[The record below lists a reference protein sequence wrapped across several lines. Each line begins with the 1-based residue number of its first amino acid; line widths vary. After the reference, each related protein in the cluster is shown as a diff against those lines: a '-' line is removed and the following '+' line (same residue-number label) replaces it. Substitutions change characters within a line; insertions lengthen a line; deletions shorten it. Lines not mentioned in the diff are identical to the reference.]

1 MVLMSKM
8 LKLFGFVLLGGC
20 FCIFGARAQDA
31 SYEPVLPDG
40 DQNITSGIYYDTVSP
55 DPSNKTHEG
64 NISVSGEGD
73 LNIFAE
79 QAADKYDSSYTL
91 NGQLTVGSDEVIESQ
106 SNGIVSIINMS
117 TGKFDFTMNGGAVLV
132 QNGGNL
138 YFGNRNG
145 GTNGGTMNVSGVPS
159 FYVQGNNSV
168 LTFSGVTVGGDNNGD
183 NKLESINISNMG
195 TLNLTNT
202 EINGGDSLKA
212 VNVLT
217 AGTLSLEDSLLQGD
231 SFNLTVQDSGTVELD
246 NSTLSINNA
255 AAKTEGDDNSG
266 AAIVFDNGNLTL
278 KNGSKLEMTSGVDT
292 GVISGAFSF
301 TDSNVDISGSST
313 LSKGNSGDMLFSGG
327 SLNLG
332 TPGDTGDISK
342 ISHSGLTGS
351 IRLSN
356 VGNATL
362 SGKSSI
368 ERTGAGGDIVVNS
381 TGLVMKDEASLNVS
395 TEGGNVVFSSA
406 VAQLSDKA
414 SIKVA
419 ENSNEVKIE
428 NNSNVTMAGES
439 SMSANHVYVSNGSSL
454 ELTGSAKIMAPGG
467 ASVSDS
473 EGVKV
478 VASSVI
484 MSEKAR
490 IEGDV
495 SLENGGFL
503 GMSGNAEIE
512 GDLNT
517 KSTTGY
523 STISIGSTSGGSSV
537 VAINGSVDISQSV
550 LSILNGNTLRLGA
563 GSNNSFKNGS
573 YLSLGTGKLDL
584 NGGNLTMSGDSTLTL
599 RIASESEYGQILNAG
614 KIDIK
619 PGAGLDVSIDK
630 NVVSKGQTK
639 AFQILSGTVEGDWVN
654 LNRRYKFEYDT
665 DKQDGWYNV
674 TQVADAGD
682 IVIMDG
688 GTENNANTAN
698 AWLEGNNFANGSEAA
713 KVYDELDYLSQYG
726 QGSEY
731 VDALT
736 ALAPDA
742 APLVRSLTTENS
754 NQIFST
760 VQNRLEGGSSLRMKP
775 GRAGRYARGLASG
788 DMYREDAIWVQ
799 GLYNHSELSDTKE
812 AKGFEI
818 DSYGG
823 AIGLDNY
830 VTDSLKLGI
839 GYAYTHGDIS
849 GFLRDTDVDTHTGF
863 VYGEFKPNRW
873 FLNAIA
879 SYSFASYDEE
889 KRVST
894 FKVKGDYD
902 VNAFGAQVMT
912 GYKMG
917 YVTPELGVRYLNVK
931 QDAYEDSIG
940 QRVDAVSNDVL
951 TGVFGIRIKQDFFPN
966 RGFSIRPEVH
976 VAATYDF
983 VQDDAVSVVSLPNG
997 SVYQIEGE
1005 NLDKFGLEA
1014 GAGLT
1019 LDVGNRLE
1027 MAVSY
1032 EGKFRKDYTD
1042 HSGLVNMKFK
1052 F

>member
-8 LKLFGFVLLGGC
+8 LKSFGFVLFGWC

-40 DQNITSGIYYDTVSP
+40 DQDITSGIYYDTVSQ
-55 DPSNKTHEG
+55 DSTSKTHTG

-73 LNIFAE
+73 LNIFTE
-79 QAADKYDSSYTL
+79 QAADSYDASYTL
-91 NGQLTVGSDEVIESQ
+91 NGQLTVGSGEAVESQ
-106 SNGIVSIINMS
+106 VNGIVSIINMS
-117 TGKFDFTMNGGAVLV
+117 TGKFDFTMNDGAVLV

-138 YFGNRNG
+138 YFGNNK
-145 GTNGGTMNVSGVPS
+145 GGTMNVLGVPS
-159 FYVQGNNSV
+159 FYVQGDKSV
-168 LTFSGVTVGGDNNGD
+168 LAFSGVAVGGD
-183 NKLESINISNMG
+183 NKLESISVGNMG
-195 TLNLTNT
+195 TVNLANGTA
-202 EINGGDSLKA
+202 INGSDGLKA

-217 AGTLSLEDSLLQGD
+217 GGKLSLKDSSLQGD
-231 SFNLTVQDSGTVELD
+231 SFNLTVQDYGTVELD

-255 AAKTEGDDNSG
+255 AASAGDAENPE
-266 AAIVFDNGNLTL
+266 AAIVFDNAALTL
-278 KNGSKLEMTSGVDT
+278 KNSSKLEMKSSDNTVA
-292 GVISGAFSF
+292 SGAFSF
-301 TDSNVDISGSST
+301 TDSDVDVSGSST

-332 TPGDTGDISK
+332 TSGDTGDISK
-342 ISHSGLTGS
+342 ISHSGSTGS

-368 ERTGAGGDIVVNS
+368 ERTGTGGDIVVNS

-395 TEGGNVVFSSA
+395 TASGKVVFSSA

-414 SIKVA
+414 SIQA
-419 ENSNEVKIE
+419 TGDSNEVVIE
-428 NNSNVTMAGES
+428 NNSNVTMADES
-439 SMSANHVYVSNGSSL
+439 SMSADHVYVSNGGSL
-454 ELTGSAKIMAPGG
+454 ELTGSAKITAPGD

-484 MSEKAR
+484 MSENAS

-503 GMSGNAEIE
+503 GMSGNAKID

-523 STISIGSTSGGSSV
+523 STISIGSTSGGSSDV
-537 VAINGSVDISQSV
+537 TINGSIDISQSV

-639 AFQILSGTVEGDWVN
+639 AFQILSGTVDGDWVN
-654 LNRRYKFEYDT
+654 LNRRYKFDHLGGG
-665 DKQDGWYNV
+665 KYNV

>member
-1 MVLMSKM
+1 
-8 LKLFGFVLLGGC
+8 
-20 FCIFGARAQDA
+20 
-31 SYEPVLPDG
+31 
-40 DQNITSGIYYDTVSP
+40 
-55 DPSNKTHEG
+55 
-64 NISVSGEGD
+64 
-73 LNIFAE
+73 
-79 QAADKYDSSYTL
+79 
-91 NGQLTVGSDEVIESQ
+91 
-106 SNGIVSIINMS
+106 MS
-117 TGKFDFTMNGGAVLV
+117 TGKFDFTMNDGAVLV

-138 YFGNRNG
+138 YFGNNK
-145 GTNGGTMNVSGVPS
+145 GGTMNVLGVPS
-159 FYVQGNNSV
+159 FYVQGDKSV
-168 LTFSGVTVGGDNNGD
+168 LAFSGVAVGGD
-183 NKLESINISNMG
+183 NKLESISVGNMG
-195 TLNLTNT
+195 TVNLANGTA
-202 EINGGDSLKA
+202 INGSDGLKA

-217 AGTLSLEDSLLQGD
+217 GGKLSLKDSSLQGD
-231 SFNLTVQDSGTVELD
+231 SFNLTVQDYGTVELD

-255 AAKTEGDDNSG
+255 AASAGDAENPG
-266 AAIVFDNGNLTL
+266 AAIVFDNAALTL
-278 KNGSKLEMTSGVDT
+278 KNSSKLEMKSSDNTVA
-292 GVISGAFSF
+292 SGAFSF
-301 TDSNVDISGSST
+301 TDSDVDVSGSST

-332 TPGDTGDISK
+332 TSGDTGDISK
-342 ISHSGLTGS
+342 ISHSGSTGS

-368 ERTGAGGDIVVNS
+368 ERTGTGGDIVVNS

-395 TEGGNVVFSSA
+395 TASGKVVFSSA

-414 SIKVA
+414 SIQA
-419 ENSNEVKIE
+419 TGDSNEVVIE
-428 NNSNVTMAGES
+428 NNSNVTMADES
-439 SMSANHVYVSNGSSL
+439 SMSADHVYVSNGGSL
-454 ELTGSAKIMAPGG
+454 ELTGSAKITAPGD

-484 MSEKAR
+484 MSENAS

-503 GMSGNAEIE
+503 GMSGNAKID

-523 STISIGSTSGGSSV
+523 STISIGSTSGGSSDV
-537 VAINGSVDISQSV
+537 TINGSIDISQSV

-665 DKQDGWYNV
+665 DKQNGWYNV

-698 AWLEGNNFANGSEAA
+698 AWLEGNSFANGSEAA

-754 NQIFST
+754 NQIFNT

-889 KRVST
+889 KKVST

-940 QRVDAVSNDVL
+940 QRVDTVSNDVL

>member
-8 LKLFGFVLLGGC
+8 LKSFGFVLFGWC

-31 SYEPVLPDG
+31 SYEPVLPNG
-40 DQNITSGIYYDTVSP
+40 DQDITSGIYYDTVSQ
-55 DPSNKTHEG
+55 DSTSKTHTG

-73 LNIFAE
+73 LNIFTE
-79 QAADKYDSSYTL
+79 QAADSYDASYTL
-91 NGQLTVGSDEVIESQ
+91 NGQLTVGSGEAVESQ
-106 SNGIVSIINMS
+106 VNGIVSIINTS
-117 TGKFDFTMNGGAVLV
+117 TGKFDFTMNDGAVLV

-138 YFGNRNG
+138 YFGNNK
-145 GTNGGTMNVSGVPS
+145 GGTMNVLGVPS
-159 FYVQGNNSV
+159 FYVQGDKSV
-168 LTFSGVTVGGDNNGD
+168 LAFSGVAVGGD
-183 NKLESINISNMG
+183 NKLESISVGNMG
-195 TLNLTNT
+195 TVNLANGTA
-202 EINGGDSLKA
+202 INGGDGLKA

-217 AGTLSLEDSLLQGD
+217 GGKLSLKDSSLQGD
-231 SFNLTVQDSGTVELD
+231 SFNLTVQDYGTVELD

-255 AAKTEGDDNSG
+255 AASAGDAENPG
-266 AAIVFDNGNLTL
+266 AAIVFDNAALTL
-278 KNGSKLEMTSGVDT
+278 KNSSKLEMKSSDNTVA
-292 GVISGAFSF
+292 SGAFSF
-301 TDSNVDISGSST
+301 TDSDVDVSGSST

-332 TPGDTGDISK
+332 TSGDTGDISK
-342 ISHSGLTGS
+342 ISHSGSTGS

-368 ERTGAGGDIVVNS
+368 ERTGTGGDIVVNS
-381 TGLVMKDEASLNVS
+381 TGLEMTDEASLNVS
-395 TEGGNVVFSSA
+395 TTNGKVVFSGA
-406 VAQLSDKA
+406 VAQLSDSA
-414 SIKVA
+414 SIKA
-419 ENSNEVKIE
+419 TGNSNEVVIE
-428 NNSNVTMAGES
+428 NNSNVTMKNGA
-439 SMSANHVYVSNGSSL
+439 SMSADHVYISNGGSL
-454 ELTGSAKIMAPGG
+454 ELTDTATVTAPGV
-467 ASVSDS
+467 ASAPDS

-478 VASSVI
+478 VGSNVI
-484 MSEKAR
+484 MSGTSA
-490 IEGDV
+490 IDGDV
-495 SLENGGFL
+495 SLENSSFL
-503 GMSGNAEIE
+503 GMSGNARID

-523 STISIGSTSGGSSV
+523 STISIGSTNGGLSNVS
-537 VAINGSVDISQSV
+537 IDGSIDISQSV
-550 LSILNGNTLRLGA
+550 LSILNGNTLTLGS

-584 NGGNLTMSGDSTLTL
+584 NGGDLTMSGDSTLTL
-599 RIASESEYGQILNAG
+599 RIASTSEYGQILNAG
-614 KIDIK
+614 TIDIK
-619 PGAGLDVSIDK
+619 QGAGLDVSIDK
-630 NVVSKGQTK
+630 NVVSKGQTEE
-639 AFQILSGTVEGDWVN
+639 FQILSGNVTGDWVN
-654 LNRRYKFEYDT
+654 LNRRYEFDHLGGGKYA
-665 DKQDGWYNV
+665 V

-688 GTENNANTAN
+688 GTQNNANTAN
-698 AWLEGNNFANGSEAA
+698 AWLEGNSFANGSEAA
-713 KVYDELDYLSQYG
+713 KIYDELDYLSQYG

-731 VDALT
+731 IDALT

-754 NQIFST
+754 NQIFNA
-760 VQNRLEGGSSLRMKP
+760 VQNRLEGGSSLKMKP

>member
-8 LKLFGFVLLGGC
+8 LKSFGFVLFLWC

-40 DQNITSGIYYDTVSP
+40 DQDITSGIYYDTVSQ
-55 DPSNKTHEG
+55 DSTSKTHTG

-73 LNIFAE
+73 LNIFTE
-79 QAADKYDSSYTL
+79 QAADSYDASYTL
-91 NGQLTVGSDEVIESQ
+91 NGQLTVGSGEAVESQ
-106 SNGIVSIINMS
+106 VNGIVSIINMS
-117 TGKFDFTMNGGAVLV
+117 TGKFDFTMNDGAVLV

-138 YFGNRNG
+138 YFGNNK
-145 GTNGGTMNVSGVPS
+145 GGTMNVLGVPS
-159 FYVQGNNSV
+159 FYVQGDKSV
-168 LTFSGVTVGGDNNGD
+168 LAFSGVAVGGD
-183 NKLESINISNMG
+183 NKLESISVGNMG
-195 TLNLTNT
+195 TVNLANGTA
-202 EINGGDSLKA
+202 INGSDGLKA

-217 AGTLSLEDSLLQGD
+217 GGKLSLKDSSLQGD
-231 SFNLTVQDSGTVELD
+231 SFNLTVQDYGTVELD

-255 AAKTEGDDNSG
+255 AASAGDAENPG
-266 AAIVFDNGNLTL
+266 AAIVFDNAALTL
-278 KNGSKLEMTSGVDT
+278 KNSSKLEMKSSDNTVA
-292 GVISGAFSF
+292 SGAFSF
-301 TDSNVDISGSST
+301 TDSDVDVSGSST

-332 TPGDTGDISK
+332 TSGDTGDISK
-342 ISHSGLTGS
+342 ISHSGSTGS

-368 ERTGAGGDIVVNS
+368 EKTGTGGDIVVNS

-395 TEGGNVVFSSA
+395 TASGKVVFSSA

-414 SIKVA
+414 SIQA
-419 ENSNEVKIE
+419 TGDSNEVVIE
-428 NNSNVTMAGES
+428 NNSNVTMADES
-439 SMSANHVYVSNGSSL
+439 SMSADHVYVSNGGSL
-454 ELTGSAKIMAPGG
+454 ELTGSAKITAPGD

-484 MSEKAR
+484 MSENAS

-503 GMSGNAEIE
+503 GMSGNAKID

-523 STISIGSTSGGSSV
+523 STISIGSTSGGSSDV
-537 VAINGSVDISQSV
+537 TINGSIDISQSV

-639 AFQILSGTVEGDWVN
+639 AFQILSGTVDGDWVN
-654 LNRRYKFEYDT
+654 LNRRYKFDHLGGG
-665 DKQDGWYNV
+665 KYNV

-698 AWLEGNNFANGSEAA
+698 AWLEGNSFANGSEAA

-754 NQIFST
+754 NQIFNT

>member
-8 LKLFGFVLLGGC
+8 LKSFGFVLFGWC

-40 DQNITSGIYYDTVSP
+40 DQDITSGIYYDTVSQ
-55 DPSNKTHEG
+55 DSTSKTHTG

-73 LNIFAE
+73 LNIFTE
-79 QAADKYDSSYTL
+79 QAADSYDASYTL
-91 NGQLTVGSDEVIESQ
+91 NGQLTVGSGEAVESQ
-106 SNGIVSIINMS
+106 VNGIVSIINMS
-117 TGKFDFTMNGGAVLV
+117 TGKFDFTMNDGAVLV

-138 YFGNRNG
+138 YFGNNK
-145 GTNGGTMNVSGVPS
+145 GGTMNVLGVPS
-159 FYVQGNNSV
+159 FYVQGDKSV
-168 LTFSGVTVGGDNNGD
+168 LAFSGVAVGGD
-183 NKLESINISNMG
+183 NKLESISVGNMG
-195 TLNLTNT
+195 TVNLANGTA
-202 EINGGDSLKA
+202 INGSDGLKA

-217 AGTLSLEDSLLQGD
+217 GGKLSLKDSSLQGD
-231 SFNLTVQDSGTVELD
+231 SFNLTVQDYGTVELD

-255 AAKTEGDDNSG
+255 AASAGDAENPG
-266 AAIVFDNGNLTL
+266 AAIVFDNAALTL
-278 KNGSKLEMTSGVDT
+278 KNSSKLEMKSSDNTVA
-292 GVISGAFSF
+292 SGAFSF
-301 TDSNVDISGSST
+301 TDSDVDVSGSST

-332 TPGDTGDISK
+332 TSGDTGDISK
-342 ISHSGLTGS
+342 ISHSGSTGS

-368 ERTGAGGDIVVNS
+368 ERTGTGGDIVVNS

-395 TEGGNVVFSSA
+395 TASGKVVFSSA

-414 SIKVA
+414 SIQ
-419 ENSNEVKIE
+419 ETGDSNEVVIE
-428 NNSNVTMAGES
+428 NNSNVTMADES
-439 SMSANHVYVSNGSSL
+439 SMSADHVYVSNGGSL
-454 ELTGSAKIMAPGG
+454 ELTGSAKITAPGD

-484 MSEKAR
+484 MSENAS

-503 GMSGNAEIE
+503 GMSGNAKID

-523 STISIGSTSGGSSV
+523 STISIGSTSGGSSDV
-537 VAINGSVDISQSV
+537 TINGSIDISQSV

-639 AFQILSGTVEGDWVN
+639 AFQILSGTVDGDWVN
-654 LNRRYKFEYDT
+654 LNRRYKFDHLGGG
-665 DKQDGWYNV
+665 KYNV

-688 GTENNANTAN
+688 GMENNANTAN
-698 AWLEGNNFANGSEAA
+698 AWLEGNSFANGSEAA

-754 NQIFST
+754 NQIFNT

>member
-8 LKLFGFVLLGGC
+8 LKSFGFVLFGWC

-31 SYEPVLPDG
+31 SYEPVLPNG
-40 DQNITSGIYYDTVSP
+40 DQDITSGIYYDTVSQ
-55 DPSNKTHEG
+55 DSTSKTHTG

-73 LNIFAE
+73 LNIFTE
-79 QAADKYDSSYTL
+79 QAADSYDASYTL
-91 NGQLTVGSDEVIESQ
+91 NGQLTVGSGEAVESQ
-106 SNGIVSIINMS
+106 VNGIVSIINTS
-117 TGKFDFTMNGGAVLV
+117 TGKFDFTMNDGAVLV

-138 YFGNRNG
+138 YFGNNK
-145 GTNGGTMNVSGVPS
+145 GGTMNVLGVPS
-159 FYVQGNNSV
+159 FYVQGDKSV
-168 LTFSGVTVGGDNNGD
+168 LAFSGVAVGGD
-183 NKLESINISNMG
+183 NKLESISVGNMG
-195 TLNLTNT
+195 TVNLANGTA
-202 EINGGDSLKA
+202 INGGDGLKA

-217 AGTLSLEDSLLQGD
+217 GGKLSLKDSSLQGD
-231 SFNLTVQDSGTVELD
+231 SFNLTVQDYGTVELD

-255 AAKTEGDDNSG
+255 AASAGDAENPG
-266 AAIVFDNGNLTL
+266 AAIVFDNAALTL
-278 KNGSKLEMTSGVDT
+278 KNSSKLEMKSSDNTVA
-292 GVISGAFSF
+292 SGAFSF
-301 TDSNVDISGSST
+301 TDSDVAVSGSST
-313 LSKGNSGDMLFSGG
+313 LSKENSGDMLFSGG

-332 TPGDTGDISK
+332 TLGDTGDESK
-342 ISHSGLTGS
+342 ISHSGSTGS

-356 VGNATL
+356 VGKATM

-368 ERTGAGGDIVVNS
+368 ERTGTGGDIVVNS
-381 TGLVMKDEASLNVS
+381 TGLEMTDEASLNVS
-395 TEGGNVVFSSA
+395 TTNGKVVFSGA
-406 VAQLSDKA
+406 VAQLSDSA
-414 SIKVA
+414 SIKA
-419 ENSNEVKIE
+419 TGNSNEVVIE
-428 NNSNVTMAGES
+428 NNSNVTMKNGA
-439 SMSANHVYVSNGSSL
+439 SMSADHVYISNGGSL
-454 ELTGSAKIMAPGG
+454 ELTDTATVTAPGV
-467 ASVSDS
+467 ASAPDS

-478 VASSVI
+478 VGSNVI
-484 MSEKAR
+484 MSGTSA
-490 IEGDV
+490 IDGDV
-495 SLENGGFL
+495 SLENSSFL
-503 GMSGNAEIE
+503 GMSGNARID

-523 STISIGSTSGGSSV
+523 STISIGSTNGGLSNVS
-537 VAINGSVDISQSV
+537 IDGSIDISQSV
-550 LSILNGNTLRLGA
+550 LSILNGNTLTLGS

-584 NGGNLTMSGDSTLTL
+584 NGGDLTMSGDSTLTL
-599 RIASESEYGQILNAG
+599 RIASTSEYGQILNAG
-614 KIDIK
+614 TIDIK
-619 PGAGLDVSIDK
+619 QGAGLDVSIDK
-630 NVVSKGQTK
+630 NVVSKGQTEE
-639 AFQILSGTVEGDWVN
+639 FQILSGNVTGDWVN
-654 LNRRYKFEYDT
+654 LNRRYEFDHLGGGKYA
-665 DKQDGWYNV
+665 V

-688 GTENNANTAN
+688 GTQNNANTAN
-698 AWLEGNNFANGSEAA
+698 AWLEGNSFANGSEAA
-713 KVYDELDYLSQYG
+713 KIYDELDYLSQYG

-731 VDALT
+731 IDALT

-754 NQIFST
+754 NQIFNA
-760 VQNRLEGGSSLRMKP
+760 VQNRLEGGSSLKMKP

-823 AIGLDNY
+823 AIGIDNY

-873 FLNAIA
+873 FLNAVA
-879 SYSFASYDEE
+879 SYSFAGYDEE
-889 KRVST
+889 KRVSA
-894 FKVKGDYD
+894 FKVKGNYD

-917 YVTPELGVRYLNVK
+917 YVTPELGVRYLNIK

-951 TGVFGIRIKQDFFPN
+951 TGVFGLRIKQDFFPN

-997 SVYQIEGE
+997 SVYQIKGE
-1005 NLDKFGLEA
+1005 TLDKFGLEA

>member
-55 DPSNKTHEG
+55 DVSNKTHEG
-64 NISVSGEGD
+64 NISVSDEGD

-79 QAADKYDSSYTL
+79 QAADSYDSSYTL

-145 GTNGGTMNVSGVPS
+145 GTMNVSGVPS
-159 FYVQGNNSV
+159 FYVQGDKSV
-168 LTFSGVTVGGDNNGD
+168 LAFSGVAVGGD
-183 NKLESINISNMG
+183 NKLESINVSNMG

-255 AAKTEGDDNSG
+255 AASAGDAENPG
-266 AAIVFDNGNLTL
+266 AAIVFDNAALTL
-278 KNGSKLEMTSGVDT
+278 KNSSKLEMKSSDNTVA
-292 GVISGAFSF
+292 SGAFSF
-301 TDSNVDISGSST
+301 TDSDVDVSGSST

-342 ISHSGLTGS
+342 ISHSGSTGS

-368 ERTGAGGDIVVNS
+368 ERTGTGGDIVVNS

-395 TEGGNVVFSSA
+395 TASGKVVFSSA

-414 SIKVA
+414 SIQA
-419 ENSNEVKIE
+419 TGDSNEVVIE
-428 NNSNVTMAGES
+428 NNSNVTMADES
-439 SMSANHVYVSNGSSL
+439 SMSADHVYVSNGGSL
-454 ELTGSAKIMAPGG
+454 GLTGSAKITAPGD

-484 MSEKAR
+484 MSENAS

-503 GMSGNAEIE
+503 GMSGNAKID

-523 STISIGSTSGGSSV
+523 STISIGSTSGGSSDV
-537 VAINGSVDISQSV
+537 TINGSIDISQSV

-639 AFQILSGTVEGDWVN
+639 AFQILSGTVDGDWVN
-654 LNRRYKFEYDT
+654 LNRRYKFDHLGGG
-665 DKQDGWYNV
+665 KYNV

-698 AWLEGNNFANGSEAA
+698 AWLEGNSFANGSEAA

-754 NQIFST
+754 NQIFNT

-889 KRVST
+889 KKVST

>member
-8 LKLFGFVLLGGC
+8 LKLFGFVLLGVC
-20 FCIFGARAQDA
+20 FSSLVNAQVSSIPDDA
-31 SYEPVLPDG
+31 TAID
-40 DQNITSGIYYDTVSP
+40 SGTYADILTDDTLTKEHTGSIGVYDSGVVAVEAA
-55 DPSNKTHEG
+55 EG
-64 NISVSGEGD
+64 NTNSSFYILKGDILVGAADRPDQKGGTFNISNRSEESFNFQFDGTESGLISVDNNGSFLVEGGETDKAIVNLTGVTS
-73 LNIFAE
+73 LNVSNAGKISFSKA
-79 QAADKYDSSYTL
+79 
-91 NGQLTVGSDEVIESQ
+91 TVG
-106 SNGIVSIINMS
+106 
-117 TGKFDFTMNGGAVLV
+117 
-132 QNGGNL
+132 
-138 YFGNRNG
+138 
-145 GTNGGTMNVSGVPS
+145 
-159 FYVQGNNSV
+159 
-168 LTFSGVTVGGDNNGD
+168 GD
-183 NKLESINISNMG
+183 NKLESINVSNMG

-217 AGTLSLEDSLLQGD
+217 AGTLSLKDSSLQGN

-278 KNGSKLEMTSGVDT
+278 KNGSKLEMKSSDNTVA
-292 GVISGAFSF
+292 SGAFSF
-301 TDSNVDISGSST
+301 TDSDVDVSGSST

-523 STISIGSTSGGSSV
+523 STISIGSTSGGSSDV
-537 VAINGSVDISQSV
+537 TINGSIDISQSV
-550 LSILNGNTLRLGA
+550 LSILNGNTLTLGEKRD
-563 GSNNSFKNGS
+563 NSFKNGS

-584 NGGNLTMSGDSTLTL
+584 NNGNLTMSGDSTLTL

-614 KIDIK
+614 EINIEQ
-619 PGAGLDVSIDK
+619 GAGLDVSIDK
-630 NVVSKGQTK
+630 NVVSKGETK
-639 AFQILSGTVEGDWVN
+639 EFQILSGTVEGDWVN
-654 LNRRYKFEYDT
+654 LNRRYEFDHLGEGKYA
-665 DKQDGWYNV
+665 V

>member
-8 LKLFGFVLLGGC
+8 LKSFGFVLFGWC

-40 DQNITSGIYYDTVSP
+40 DQDITSGIYYDTVSQ
-55 DPSNKTHEG
+55 DSTSKTHTG

-73 LNIFAE
+73 LNIFTE
-79 QAADKYDSSYTL
+79 QAADSYDASYTL
-91 NGQLTVGSDEVIESQ
+91 NGQLTVGSGEAVESQ
-106 SNGIVSIINMS
+106 VNGIVSIINMS
-117 TGKFDFTMNGGAVLV
+117 TGKFDFTMNDGAVLV

-138 YFGNRNG
+138 YFGNNK
-145 GTNGGTMNVSGVPS
+145 GGTMNVLGVPS
-159 FYVQGNNSV
+159 FYVQGDKSV
-168 LTFSGVTVGGDNNGD
+168 LAFSGVAVGGD
-183 NKLESINISNMG
+183 NKLESISVGNMG
-195 TLNLTNT
+195 TVNLANGTA
-202 EINGGDSLKA
+202 INGSDGLKA

-217 AGTLSLEDSLLQGD
+217 GGKLSLKDSSLQGD
-231 SFNLTVQDSGTVELD
+231 SFNLTVQDYGTVELD

-255 AAKTEGDDNSG
+255 AASAGDAENPG
-266 AAIVFDNGNLTL
+266 AAIVFDNAALTL
-278 KNGSKLEMTSGVDT
+278 KNSSKLEMKSSDNTVA
-292 GVISGAFSF
+292 SGAFSF
-301 TDSNVDISGSST
+301 TDSDVDVSGSST

-342 ISHSGLTGS
+342 ISHSGSTGS

-368 ERTGAGGDIVVNS
+368 ERTGTGGDIVVNS

-395 TEGGNVVFSSA
+395 TASGKVVFSSA

-414 SIKVA
+414 SIQA
-419 ENSNEVKIE
+419 TGDSNEVVIE
-428 NNSNVTMAGES
+428 NNSNVTMADES
-439 SMSANHVYVSNGSSL
+439 SMSADHVYVSNGGSL
-454 ELTGSAKIMAPGG
+454 ELTGSAKITAPGD

-484 MSEKAR
+484 MSENAS

-503 GMSGNAEIE
+503 GMSGNAKID

-523 STISIGSTSGGSSV
+523 STISIGSTSGGSSDV
-537 VAINGSVDISQSV
+537 TINGSIDISQSV

-599 RIASESEYGQILNAG
+599 RIASESDYGQILNAG
-614 KIDIK
+614 KINIEQ
-619 PGAGLDVSIDK
+619 GAGLDVSIDK
-630 NVVSKGQTK
+630 NVVSKGETK
-639 AFQILSGTVEGDWVN
+639 EFQILSGTVDGKWVN
-654 LNRRYKFEYDT
+654 LNRRYEFDHLGEGKYA
-665 DKQDGWYNV
+665 V

>member
-20 FCIFGARAQDA
+20 FCIFGARAQDV
-31 SYEPVLPDG
+31 SEGLPLPDG

-79 QAADKYDSSYTL
+79 QAADRYDSSYTL

-168 LTFSGVTVGGDNNGD
+168 LTFSGVTVGGDN
-183 NKLESINISNMG
+183 KLESINVSNMG

-202 EINGGDSLKA
+202 EINGGDGLTGVNVWAAGKLSLK
-212 VNVLT
+212 
-217 AGTLSLEDSLLQGD
+217 DSSLQGD

-246 NSTLSINNA
+246 NSTLSIDKA
-255 AAKTEGDDNSG
+255 AAQTGGETSSE

-278 KNGSKLEMTSGVDT
+278 KNGSKLMTSGADT
-292 GVISGAFSF
+292 GVISRAFSF

-342 ISHSGLTGS
+342 ISHSGSTGS
-351 IRLSN
+351 IRLLN
-356 VGNATL
+356 VGSAAL

-368 ERTGAGGDIVVNS
+368 ERTGTEGGIVVNS

-395 TEGGNVVFSSA
+395 TASGKVVFSSA

-414 SIKVA
+414 SIQA
-419 ENSNEVKIE
+419 TGNSNEVVIE

-454 ELTGSAKIMAPGG
+454 ELTGSAKITAPGDS
-467 ASVSDS
+467 SVSDS

-478 VASSVI
+478 EASSVI
-484 MSEKAR
+484 MSENAR
-490 IEGDV
+490 IEGNV

-503 GMSGNAEIE
+503 GMSGNAEID

-523 STISIGSTSGGSSV
+523 STISIGSTSGGSSDV
-537 VAINGSVDISQSV
+537 TINGSIDISQSV
-550 LSILNGNTLRLGA
+550 LSILNGNTLTLGEKRD
-563 GSNNSFKNGS
+563 NSFKNGS

-614 KIDIK
+614 KIDIE
-619 PGAGLDVSIDK
+619 PGASLDVSIDK
-630 NVVSKGQTK
+630 NVVSKGETK
-639 AFQILSGTVEGDWVN
+639 EFQILSGTVDGKWVN
-654 LNRRYKFEYDT
+654 LNRRYEFDHLGEGKYA
-665 DKQDGWYNV
+665 V

-754 NQIFST
+754 NQIFNT

>member
-8 LKLFGFVLLGGC
+8 LKSFGFVLFGWC

-40 DQNITSGIYYDTVSP
+40 DQDITSGIYYDTVSQ
-55 DPSNKTHEG
+55 DSTSKTHTG

-73 LNIFAE
+73 LNIFTE
-79 QAADKYDSSYTL
+79 QAADSYDASYTL
-91 NGQLTVGSDEVIESQ
+91 NGQLTVGSGEAVESQ
-106 SNGIVSIINMS
+106 VNGIVSIINMS
-117 TGKFDFTMNGGAVLV
+117 TGKFDFTMNDGAVLV

-138 YFGNRNG
+138 YFGNNK
-145 GTNGGTMNVSGVPS
+145 GGTMNVLGVPS
-159 FYVQGNNSV
+159 FYVQGDKSV
-168 LTFSGVTVGGDNNGD
+168 LAFSGVAVGGD
-183 NKLESINISNMG
+183 NKLESISVGNMG
-195 TLNLTNT
+195 TVNLANGTA
-202 EINGGDSLKA
+202 INGSDGLKA

-217 AGTLSLEDSLLQGD
+217 GGKLSLKDSSLQGD
-231 SFNLTVQDSGTVELD
+231 SFNLTVQDYGTVELD

-255 AAKTEGDDNSG
+255 AASAGDAENPG
-266 AAIVFDNGNLTL
+266 AAIVFDNAALTL
-278 KNGSKLEMTSGVDT
+278 KNSSKLEMKSSDNTVA
-292 GVISGAFSF
+292 SGAFSF
-301 TDSNVDISGSST
+301 TDSDVDVSGSST

-332 TPGDTGDISK
+332 TSGDTGDISK
-342 ISHSGLTGS
+342 ISHSGSTGS

-368 ERTGAGGDIVVNS
+368 ERTGTGGDIVVNS

-395 TEGGNVVFSSA
+395 TASGKVVFSSA

-414 SIKVA
+414 SIQA
-419 ENSNEVKIE
+419 TGDSNEVVIE
-428 NNSNVTMAGES
+428 NNSNVTMADES
-439 SMSANHVYVSNGSSL
+439 SMSADHVYVSNGGSL
-454 ELTGSAKIMAPGG
+454 ELTGSAKITAPGD

-484 MSEKAR
+484 MSENAS

-503 GMSGNAEIE
+503 GMSGNAKID

-523 STISIGSTSGGSSV
+523 STISIGSTSGGSSDV
-537 VAINGSVDISQSV
+537 TINGSIDISQSV

-639 AFQILSGTVEGDWVN
+639 AFQILSGTVDGDWVN
-654 LNRRYKFEYDT
+654 LNRRYKFDHLGGG
-665 DKQDGWYNV
+665 KYNV

-698 AWLEGNNFANGSEAA
+698 AWLEGNSFANGSEAA

-754 NQIFST
+754 NQIFNT

-849 GFLRDTDVDTHTGF
+849 GFLRDTDVDTHIGF

>member
-20 FCIFGARAQDA
+20 FCIFGARAQDVP
-31 SYEPVLPDG
+31 EGLPLPDG

-79 QAADKYDSSYTL
+79 QAADSYDASYTL

-138 YFGNRNG
+138 YFLNRNG

-168 LTFSGVTVGGDNNGD
+168 LTFSGVTVGGDN
-183 NKLESINISNMG
+183 KLESINVSNMG

-217 AGTLSLEDSLLQGD
+217 AGTLSLKDSSLQGN

-246 NSTLSINNA
+246 KSTLSINNA

-266 AAIVFDNGNLTL
+266 AAIVFDNGNLIL
-278 KNGSKLEMTSGVDT
+278 KNGSKLEMTSGVDKEVT
-292 GVISGAFSF
+292 SGAFSF

-342 ISHSGLTGS
+342 ISHSGSTGS

-356 VGNATL
+356 VGTAIL

-368 ERTGAGGDIVVNS
+368 ERTGTGGDIVVNS

-395 TEGGNVVFSSA
+395 TASGKIVFSSA
-406 VAQLSDKA
+406 VAQLSGKA
-414 SIKVA
+414 SIQA
-419 ENSNEVKIE
+419 TGNSNEVVIE
-428 NNSNVTMAGES
+428 NNSNVTMADES
-439 SMSANHVYVSNGSSL
+439 SISAEHVYVSNGSSL
-454 ELTGSAKIMAPGG
+454 ELTGSAKITAPGD

-484 MSEKAR
+484 MSENAR

-503 GMSGNAEIE
+503 GMSGNAEID

-523 STISIGSTSGGSSV
+523 STISIGSTSGGSSDV
-537 VAINGSVDISQSV
+537 TINGSIDISQSV

-639 AFQILSGTVEGDWVN
+639 AFQILSGTVDGDWVN
-654 LNRRYKFEYDT
+654 LNRRYKFDHLGGG
-665 DKQDGWYNV
+665 KYNV

-698 AWLEGNNFANGSEAA
+698 AWLEGNSFANGSEAA

-754 NQIFST
+754 NQIFNT

-889 KRVST
+889 KKVST

>member
-8 LKLFGFVLLGGC
+8 LKSFGFVLFGWC

-40 DQNITSGIYYDTVSP
+40 DQDITSGIYYDTVSQ
-55 DPSNKTHEG
+55 DSTSKTHTG

-73 LNIFAE
+73 LNIFTE
-79 QAADKYDSSYTL
+79 QAADSYDASYTL
-91 NGQLTVGSDEVIESQ
+91 NGQLTVGSGEAVESQ
-106 SNGIVSIINMS
+106 VNGIVSIINMS
-117 TGKFDFTMNGGAVLV
+117 TGKFDFTMNDGAVLV

-138 YFGNRNG
+138 YFGNNK
-145 GTNGGTMNVSGVPS
+145 GGTMNVLCVPS
-159 FYVQGNNSV
+159 FYVQGDKSV
-168 LTFSGVTVGGDNNGD
+168 LAFSGVAVGGD
-183 NKLESINISNMG
+183 NKLESINVSNMG

-231 SFNLTVQDSGTVELD
+231 SFNLTVQDYGTVELD

-255 AAKTEGDDNSG
+255 AASAGDAENPG
-266 AAIVFDNGNLTL
+266 AAIVFDNAALTL
-278 KNGSKLEMTSGVDT
+278 KNSSKLEMKSSDNTVA
-292 GVISGAFSF
+292 SGAFSF
-301 TDSNVDISGSST
+301 TDSDVDVSGSST

-332 TPGDTGDISK
+332 TSGDTGDISK
-342 ISHSGLTGS
+342 ISHSGSTGS

-368 ERTGAGGDIVVNS
+368 ERTGTGGDIVVNS

-395 TEGGNVVFSSA
+395 TASGKVVFSSA

-414 SIKVA
+414 SIQA
-419 ENSNEVKIE
+419 TGDSNEVVIE
-428 NNSNVTMAGES
+428 NNSNVTMADES
-439 SMSANHVYVSNGSSL
+439 SMSADHVYVSNGGSL
-454 ELTGSAKIMAPGG
+454 ELTGSAKITAPGD

-484 MSEKAR
+484 MSENAS

-503 GMSGNAEIE
+503 GMSGNAKID

-523 STISIGSTSGGSSV
+523 STISIGSTSGGSSDV
-537 VAINGSVDISQSV
+537 TINGSIDISQSV

-639 AFQILSGTVEGDWVN
+639 AFQILSGTVDGDWVN
-654 LNRRYKFEYDT
+654 LNRRYKFDHLGGG
-665 DKQDGWYNV
+665 KYNV

-754 NQIFST
+754 NQIFNT

-1019 LDVGNRLE
+1019 FDVGNRLE

>member
-8 LKLFGFVLLGGC
+8 LKSFGFVLFGWC

-31 SYEPVLPDG
+31 FYEPVLPDG
-40 DQNITSGIYYDTVSP
+40 DQDITSGIYYDTVSQ
-55 DPSNKTHEG
+55 DSTSKTHTG

-73 LNIFAE
+73 LNIFTE
-79 QAADKYDSSYTL
+79 QAADSYDASYTL
-91 NGQLTVGSDEVIESQ
+91 NGQLTVGSGEAVESQ
-106 SNGIVSIINMS
+106 VNGIVSIINMS
-117 TGKFDFTMNGGAVLV
+117 TGKFDFTMNDGAVLV

-138 YFGNRNG
+138 YFGNNK
-145 GTNGGTMNVSGVPS
+145 GGTMNVLGVPS
-159 FYVQGNNSV
+159 FYVQGDKSV
-168 LTFSGVTVGGDNNGD
+168 LAFSGVAVGGD
-183 NKLESINISNMG
+183 NKLESISVGNMG
-195 TLNLTNT
+195 TVNLANGTA
-202 EINGGDSLKA
+202 INGSDGLKA

-217 AGTLSLEDSLLQGD
+217 GGKLSLKDSSLQGD
-231 SFNLTVQDSGTVELD
+231 SFNLTVQDYGTVELD

-255 AAKTEGDDNSG
+255 AASAGDAENPG
-266 AAIVFDNGNLTL
+266 AAIVFDNAALTL
-278 KNGSKLEMTSGVDT
+278 KNSSKLEMKSSDNTVA
-292 GVISGAFSF
+292 SGAFSF
-301 TDSNVDISGSST
+301 TDSDVDVSGSST

-332 TPGDTGDISK
+332 TSGDTGDISK
-342 ISHSGLTGS
+342 ISHSGSTGS

-368 ERTGAGGDIVVNS
+368 ERTGTGGDIVVNS

-395 TEGGNVVFSSA
+395 TASGKVVFSSA

-414 SIKVA
+414 SIQA
-419 ENSNEVKIE
+419 TGDSNEVVIE
-428 NNSNVTMAGES
+428 NNSNVTMADES
-439 SMSANHVYVSNGSSL
+439 SMSADHVYVSNGGSL
-454 ELTGSAKIMAPGG
+454 ELTGSAKITAPGD

-484 MSEKAR
+484 MSENAS

-503 GMSGNAEIE
+503 GMSGNAKID

-523 STISIGSTSGGSSV
+523 STISIGSTSGGSSDV
-537 VAINGSVDISQSV
+537 TINGSIDISQSV

-639 AFQILSGTVEGDWVN
+639 AFQILSGTVDGDWVN
-654 LNRRYKFEYDT
+654 LNRRYKFDHLGGG
-665 DKQDGWYNV
+665 KYNV

-698 AWLEGNNFANGSEAA
+698 AWLEGNSFANGSEAA

-754 NQIFST
+754 NQIFNT

>member
-8 LKLFGFVLLGGC
+8 LKSFGFVLFGWC

-40 DQNITSGIYYDTVSP
+40 DQDITSGIYYDTVSQ
-55 DPSNKTHEG
+55 DSTSKTHTG

-73 LNIFAE
+73 LNIFTE
-79 QAADKYDSSYTL
+79 QAADSYDASYTL
-91 NGQLTVGSDEVIESQ
+91 NGQLTVGSGEAVESQ
-106 SNGIVSIINMS
+106 VNGIVSIINMS
-117 TGKFDFTMNGGAVLV
+117 TGKFDFTMNDGAVLV

-138 YFGNRNG
+138 YFGNNK
-145 GTNGGTMNVSGVPS
+145 GGTMNVLGVPS
-159 FYVQGNNSV
+159 FYVQGDKSV
-168 LTFSGVTVGGDNNGD
+168 LAFSGVAVGGD
-183 NKLESINISNMG
+183 NKLESISVGNMG
-195 TLNLTNT
+195 TVNLANGTA
-202 EINGGDSLKA
+202 INGSDGLKA

-217 AGTLSLEDSLLQGD
+217 GGKLSLKDSSLQGD
-231 SFNLTVQDSGTVELD
+231 SFNLTVQDYGTVELD

-255 AAKTEGDDNSG
+255 AASAGDAENPG
-266 AAIVFDNGNLTL
+266 AAIVFDNAALTL
-278 KNGSKLEMTSGVDT
+278 KNSSKLEMKSSDNTVA
-292 GVISGAFSF
+292 SGAFSF
-301 TDSNVDISGSST
+301 TDSDVDVSGSST

-332 TPGDTGDISK
+332 TSGDTGDISK
-342 ISHSGLTGS
+342 ISHSGSTGS

-368 ERTGAGGDIVVNS
+368 ERTGTGGDIVVNS

-395 TEGGNVVFSSA
+395 TASGKVVFSSA

-414 SIKVA
+414 SIQA
-419 ENSNEVKIE
+419 TGDSNEVVIE
-428 NNSNVTMAGES
+428 NNSNVTMADES
-439 SMSANHVYVSNGSSL
+439 SMSADHVYVSNGGSL
-454 ELTGSAKIMAPGG
+454 ELTGSAKITAPGD

-484 MSEKAR
+484 MSENAS

-503 GMSGNAEIE
+503 GMSGNAKID

-523 STISIGSTSGGSSV
+523 STISIGSTSGGSSDV
-537 VAINGSVDISQSV
+537 TINGSIDISQSV

-639 AFQILSGTVEGDWVN
+639 AFQILSGTVDGDWVN
-654 LNRRYKFEYDT
+654 LNRRYKFDHLGGG
-665 DKQDGWYNV
+665 KYNV

-688 GTENNANTAN
+688 GTENNANSAN
-698 AWLEGNNFANGSEAA
+698 AWLEGNSFANGSEAA

-754 NQIFST
+754 NQIFNT

>member
-8 LKLFGFVLLGGC
+8 LKSFGFVLFGWC

-31 SYEPVLPDG
+31 SYEPVLPNG
-40 DQNITSGIYYDTVSP
+40 DQDITSGIYYDTVSQ
-55 DPSNKTHEG
+55 DSTSKTHTG

-73 LNIFAE
+73 LNIFTE
-79 QAADKYDSSYTL
+79 QAADSYDASYTL
-91 NGQLTVGSDEVIESQ
+91 NGQLTVGSGEAVESQ
-106 SNGIVSIINMS
+106 VNGIVSIINTS
-117 TGKFDFTMNGGAVLV
+117 TGKFDFTMNDGAVLV

-138 YFGNRNG
+138 YFGNNK
-145 GTNGGTMNVSGVPS
+145 GGTMNVLGVPS
-159 FYVQGNNSV
+159 FYVQGDKSV
-168 LTFSGVTVGGDNNGD
+168 LAFSGVAVGGD
-183 NKLESINISNMG
+183 NKLESISVGNMG
-195 TLNLTNT
+195 TVNLANGTA
-202 EINGGDSLKA
+202 INGGDGLKA

-217 AGTLSLEDSLLQGD
+217 GGKLSLKDSSLQGD
-231 SFNLTVQDSGTVELD
+231 SFNLTVQDYGTVELD

-255 AAKTEGDDNSG
+255 ASPAGDAENPG
-266 AAIVFDNGNLTL
+266 AAIVFDNAALTL
-278 KNGSKLEMTSGVDT
+278 KNSSKLEMKSSDNTVA
-292 GVISGAFSF
+292 SGAFSF
-301 TDSNVDISGSST
+301 TDSDVAVSGSST
-313 LSKGNSGDMLFSGG
+313 LSKENSGDMLFSGG

-332 TPGDTGDISK
+332 TLGDTGDESK
-342 ISHSGLTGS
+342 ISHSGSTGS

-356 VGNATL
+356 VGKATM

-368 ERTGAGGDIVVNS
+368 ERTGTGGDIVVNS
-381 TGLVMKDEASLNVS
+381 TGLEMTDEASLNVS
-395 TEGGNVVFSSA
+395 TTNGKVVFSGA
-406 VAQLSDKA
+406 VAQLSDSA
-414 SIKVA
+414 SIKA
-419 ENSNEVKIE
+419 TGNSNEVVIE
-428 NNSNVTMAGES
+428 NNSNVTMKNGA
-439 SMSANHVYVSNGSSL
+439 SMSADHVYISNGGSL
-454 ELTGSAKIMAPGG
+454 ELTDTATVTAPGV
-467 ASVSDS
+467 ASAPDS

-478 VASSVI
+478 VGSNVI
-484 MSEKAR
+484 MSGTSA
-490 IEGDV
+490 IDGDV
-495 SLENGGFL
+495 SLENSSFL
-503 GMSGNAEIE
+503 GMSGNARID

-523 STISIGSTSGGSSV
+523 STISIGSTNGGLSNVS
-537 VAINGSVDISQSV
+537 IDGSIDISQSV
-550 LSILNGNTLRLGA
+550 LSILNGNTLTLGS

-584 NGGNLTMSGDSTLTL
+584 NGGDLTMSGDSTLTL
-599 RIASESEYGQILNAG
+599 RIASTSEYGQILNAG
-614 KIDIK
+614 TIDIK
-619 PGAGLDVSIDK
+619 QGAGLDVSIDK
-630 NVVSKGQTK
+630 NVVSKGQTEE
-639 AFQILSGTVEGDWVN
+639 FQILSGNVTGDWVN
-654 LNRRYKFEYDT
+654 LNRRYEFDHLGGGKYA
-665 DKQDGWYNV
+665 V

-682 IVIMDG
+682 IVILDG
-688 GTENNANTAN
+688 GTQNNANTAN
-698 AWLEGNNFANGSEAA
+698 AWLEGNSFANGSEAA
-713 KVYDELDYLSQYG
+713 KIYDELDYLSQYG

-731 VDALT
+731 IDALT

-754 NQIFST
+754 NQIFNA
-760 VQNRLEGGSSLRMKP
+760 VQNRLEGGSSLKMKP

-823 AIGLDNY
+823 AIGIDNY

>member
-8 LKLFGFVLLGGC
+8 LKSFGFVLFGWC

-40 DQNITSGIYYDTVSP
+40 DQDITSGIYYDTVSQ
-55 DPSNKTHEG
+55 DSTSKTHTG

-73 LNIFAE
+73 LNIFTE
-79 QAADKYDSSYTL
+79 QAADSYDASYTL
-91 NGQLTVGSDEVIESQ
+91 NGQLTVGSGEAVESQ
-106 SNGIVSIINMS
+106 VNGIVSIINMS
-117 TGKFDFTMNGGAVLV
+117 TGKFDFTMNDGAVLV

-138 YFGNRNG
+138 YFGNNK
-145 GTNGGTMNVSGVPS
+145 GGTMNVLGVPS
-159 FYVQGNNSV
+159 FYVQGDKSV
-168 LTFSGVTVGGDNNGD
+168 LAFSGVAVGGD
-183 NKLESINISNMG
+183 NKLESISVGNMG
-195 TLNLTNT
+195 TVNLANGTA
-202 EINGGDSLKA
+202 INGSDGLKA

-217 AGTLSLEDSLLQGD
+217 GGKLSLKDSSLQGD
-231 SFNLTVQDSGTVELD
+231 SFNLTVQDYGTVELD

-255 AAKTEGDDNSG
+255 AASAGDAENPG
-266 AAIVFDNGNLTL
+266 AAIVFDNAALTL
-278 KNGSKLEMTSGVDT
+278 KNSSKLEMKSSDNTVA
-292 GVISGAFSF
+292 SGAFSF
-301 TDSNVDISGSST
+301 TDSDVDVSGSST

-332 TPGDTGDISK
+332 TSGDTGDISK
-342 ISHSGLTGS
+342 ISHSGSTGS

-368 ERTGAGGDIVVNS
+368 EKTGTGGDIVVNS

-395 TEGGNVVFSSA
+395 TASGKVVFSSA

-414 SIKVA
+414 SIQA
-419 ENSNEVKIE
+419 TGDSNEVVIE
-428 NNSNVTMAGES
+428 NNSNVTMADES
-439 SMSANHVYVSNGSSL
+439 SMSADHVYVSNGGSL
-454 ELTGSAKIMAPGG
+454 ELTGSAKITAPGD

-484 MSEKAR
+484 MSENAS

-503 GMSGNAEIE
+503 GMSGNAKID

-523 STISIGSTSGGSSV
+523 STISIGSTSGGSSDV
-537 VAINGSVDISQSV
+537 TINGSIDISQSV

-639 AFQILSGTVEGDWVN
+639 AFQILSGTVDGDWVN
-654 LNRRYKFEYDT
+654 LNRRYKFDHLGGG
-665 DKQDGWYNV
+665 KYNV

-698 AWLEGNNFANGSEAA
+698 AWLEGNSFANGSEAA

-754 NQIFST
+754 NQIFNT

-894 FKVKGDYD
+894 FKVKGNYD

>member
-1 MVLMSKM
+1 MSKM
-8 LKLFGFVLLGGC
+8 LKSFGFVLFGWC

-40 DQNITSGIYYDTVSP
+40 DQDITSGIYYDTVSQ
-55 DPSNKTHEG
+55 DSTSKTHTG

-73 LNIFAE
+73 LNIFTE
-79 QAADKYDSSYTL
+79 QAADSYDASYTL
-91 NGQLTVGSDEVIESQ
+91 NGQLTVGSGEAVESQ
-106 SNGIVSIINMS
+106 VNGIVSIINMS
-117 TGKFDFTMNGGAVLV
+117 TGKFDFTMNDGAVLV

-138 YFGNRNG
+138 YFGNNK
-145 GTNGGTMNVSGVPS
+145 GGTMNVLGVPS
-159 FYVQGNNSV
+159 FYVQGDKSV
-168 LTFSGVTVGGDNNGD
+168 LAFSGVAVGGD
-183 NKLESINISNMG
+183 NKLESISVGNMG
-195 TLNLTNT
+195 TVNLANGTA
-202 EINGGDSLKA
+202 INGSDGLKA

-217 AGTLSLEDSLLQGD
+217 GGKLSLKDSSLQGD
-231 SFNLTVQDSGTVELD
+231 SFNLTVQDYGTVELD

-255 AAKTEGDDNSG
+255 AASAGDAENPG
-266 AAIVFDNGNLTL
+266 AAIVFDNAALTL
-278 KNGSKLEMTSGVDT
+278 KNSSKLEMKSSDNTVA
-292 GVISGAFSF
+292 SGAFSF
-301 TDSNVDISGSST
+301 TDSDVDVSGSST

-332 TPGDTGDISK
+332 TSGDTGDISK
-342 ISHSGLTGS
+342 ISHSGSTGS

-368 ERTGAGGDIVVNS
+368 ERTGTGGDIVVNS

-395 TEGGNVVFSSA
+395 TASGKVVFSSA

-414 SIKVA
+414 SIQA
-419 ENSNEVKIE
+419 TGDSNEVVIE
-428 NNSNVTMAGES
+428 NNSNVTMADES
-439 SMSANHVYVSNGSSL
+439 SMSADHVYVSNGGSL
-454 ELTGSAKIMAPGG
+454 ELTGSAKITAPGD

-484 MSEKAR
+484 MSENAS

-503 GMSGNAEIE
+503 GMSGNAKID

-523 STISIGSTSGGSSV
+523 STISIGSTSGGSSDV
-537 VAINGSVDISQSV
+537 TINGSIDISQSV

-639 AFQILSGTVEGDWVN
+639 AFQILSGTVDGDWVN
-654 LNRRYKFEYDT
+654 LNRRYKFDHLGGG
-665 DKQDGWYNV
+665 KYNV

-698 AWLEGNNFANGSEAA
+698 AWLEGNSFANGSEAA

-754 NQIFST
+754 NQIFNT

>member
-8 LKLFGFVLLGGC
+8 LKSFGFVLFGWC

-40 DQNITSGIYYDTVSP
+40 DQDITSGIYYDTVSQ
-55 DPSNKTHEG
+55 DSTSKTHTG

-73 LNIFAE
+73 LNIFTE
-79 QAADKYDSSYTL
+79 QAADSYDASYTL
-91 NGQLTVGSDEVIESQ
+91 NGQLTVGSGEAVESQ
-106 SNGIVSIINMS
+106 VNGIVSIINMS
-117 TGKFDFTMNGGAVLV
+117 TGKFDFTMNDGAVLV

-138 YFGNRNG
+138 YFGNNK
-145 GTNGGTMNVSGVPS
+145 GGTMNVLGVPS
-159 FYVQGNNSV
+159 FYVQGDKSV
-168 LTFSGVTVGGDNNGD
+168 LAFSGVAVGGD
-183 NKLESINISNMG
+183 NKLESISVGNMG
-195 TLNLTNT
+195 TVNLANGTA
-202 EINGGDSLKA
+202 INGSDGLKA

-217 AGTLSLEDSLLQGD
+217 GGKLSLKDSSLQGD
-231 SFNLTVQDSGTVELD
+231 SFNLTVQDYGTVELD

-255 AAKTEGDDNSG
+255 AASAGDAENPG
-266 AAIVFDNGNLTL
+266 AAIVFDNAALTL
-278 KNGSKLEMTSGVDT
+278 KNSSKLEMKSSDNTVA
-292 GVISGAFSF
+292 SGAFSF
-301 TDSNVDISGSST
+301 TDSDVDVSGSST

-332 TPGDTGDISK
+332 TSGDTGDISK
-342 ISHSGLTGS
+342 ISHSGSTGS

-368 ERTGAGGDIVVNS
+368 ERTGTGGDIVVNS

-395 TEGGNVVFSSA
+395 TASGKVVFSSA

-414 SIKVA
+414 SIQA
-419 ENSNEVKIE
+419 TGDSNEVVIE
-428 NNSNVTMAGES
+428 NNSNVTMADES
-439 SMSANHVYVSNGSSL
+439 SMSADHVYVSNGGSL
-454 ELTGSAKIMAPGG
+454 ELTGSAKITAPGD

-484 MSEKAR
+484 MSENAS

-503 GMSGNAEIE
+503 GMSGNAKID

-523 STISIGSTSGGSSV
+523 STISIGSTSGGSSDV
-537 VAINGSVDISQSV
+537 TINGSIDISQSV

-665 DKQDGWYNV
+665 DKQNGWYNV

-698 AWLEGNNFANGSEAA
+698 AWLEGNSFANGSEAA

-754 NQIFST
+754 NQIFNT

-889 KRVST
+889 KKVST

>member
-20 FCIFGARAQDA
+20 FCIFGARAQDVP
-31 SYEPVLPDG
+31 EGLPLPDG

-79 QAADKYDSSYTL
+79 QAADSYDASYTL

-168 LTFSGVTVGGDNNGD
+168 LTFSGVTVGGDN
-183 NKLESINISNMG
+183 KLESINVSNMG

-217 AGTLSLEDSLLQGD
+217 AGTLSLKDSSLQGN

-246 NSTLSINNA
+246 KSTLSINNA

-266 AAIVFDNGNLTL
+266 AAIVFDNGNLIL
-278 KNGSKLEMTSGVDT
+278 KNGSKLEMTSGVDKEVT
-292 GVISGAFSF
+292 SGAFSF

-342 ISHSGLTGS
+342 ISHSGSTGS

-356 VGNATL
+356 VGTAIL

-368 ERTGAGGDIVVNS
+368 ERTGTGGDIVVNS

-395 TEGGNVVFSSA
+395 TASGKIVFSSA
-406 VAQLSDKA
+406 VAQLSGKA
-414 SIKVA
+414 SIQA
-419 ENSNEVKIE
+419 TGNSNEVVIE
-428 NNSNVTMAGES
+428 NNSNVTMADES
-439 SMSANHVYVSNGSSL
+439 SISAEHVYVSNGSSL
-454 ELTGSAKIMAPGG
+454 ELTGSAKITAPGD

-484 MSEKAR
+484 MSENAR

-503 GMSGNAEIE
+503 GMSGNAEID

-523 STISIGSTSGGSSV
+523 STISIGSTSGGSSDV
-537 VAINGSVDISQSV
+537 TINGSIDISQSV

-639 AFQILSGTVEGDWVN
+639 AFQILSGTVDGDWVN
-654 LNRRYKFEYDT
+654 LNRRYKFDHLGGG
-665 DKQDGWYNV
+665 KYNV

-698 AWLEGNNFANGSEAA
+698 AWLEGNSFANGSEAA

-754 NQIFST
+754 NQIFNT

-889 KRVST
+889 KKVST

>member
-8 LKLFGFVLLGGC
+8 LKSFGFVLFGWC

-40 DQNITSGIYYDTVSP
+40 DQDITSGIYYDTVSQ
-55 DPSNKTHEG
+55 DSTSKTHTG

-73 LNIFAE
+73 LNIFTE
-79 QAADKYDSSYTL
+79 QAADSYDASYTL
-91 NGQLTVGSDEVIESQ
+91 NGQLTVGSGEAVESQ
-106 SNGIVSIINMS
+106 VNGIVSIINMS
-117 TGKFDFTMNGGAVLV
+117 TGKFDFTMNDGAVLV

-138 YFGNRNG
+138 YFGNNK
-145 GTNGGTMNVSGVPS
+145 GGTMNVLGVPS
-159 FYVQGNNSV
+159 FYVQGDKSV
-168 LTFSGVTVGGDNNGD
+168 LAFSGVAVGGD
-183 NKLESINISNMG
+183 NKLESISVGNMG
-195 TLNLTNT
+195 TVNLANGTA
-202 EINGGDSLKA
+202 INGSDGLKA

-217 AGTLSLEDSLLQGD
+217 GGKLSLKDSSLQGD
-231 SFNLTVQDSGTVELD
+231 SFNLTVQDYGTVELD

-255 AAKTEGDDNSG
+255 AASAGDAENPG
-266 AAIVFDNGNLTL
+266 AAIVFDNAALTL
-278 KNGSKLEMTSGVDT
+278 KTSSKLEMKSSDNTVA
-292 GVISGAFSF
+292 SGAFSF
-301 TDSNVDISGSST
+301 TDSDVDVSGSST

-342 ISHSGLTGS
+342 ISHSGSTGS

-356 VGNATL
+356 VGTAIL

-368 ERTGAGGDIVVNS
+368 ERTGTGGDIVVNS

-395 TEGGNVVFSSA
+395 TASGKIVFSSA
-406 VAQLSDKA
+406 VAQLSGKA
-414 SIKVA
+414 SIQA
-419 ENSNEVKIE
+419 TGNSNEVVIE
-428 NNSNVTMAGES
+428 NNSNVTMADES
-439 SMSANHVYVSNGSSL
+439 SISAEHVYVSNGGSL
-454 ELTGSAKIMAPGG
+454 ELTGSAKITAPGD

-484 MSEKAR
+484 MSENAR

-503 GMSGNAEIE
+503 GMSGNAEID

-550 LSILNGNTLRLGA
+550 LSILNGNTLTLGEKRD
-563 GSNNSFKNGS
+563 NSFKNGS

-584 NGGNLTMSGDSTLTL
+584 KGGNLTMSGDSTLTL
-599 RIASESEYGQILNAG
+599 RIASESDYGQILNAG
-614 KIDIK
+614 KINIEQ
-619 PGAGLDVSIDK
+619 GAGLDVSIDK
-630 NVVSKGQTK
+630 NVVSKGETK
-639 AFQILSGTVEGDWVN
+639 EFQILSGTVEGDWVN
-654 LNRRYKFEYDT
+654 LNRRYEFDHLGEGKYA
-665 DKQDGWYNV
+665 V

-754 NQIFST
+754 NQIFNT

-849 GFLRDTDVDTHTGF
+849 GFLRDTDVDTHIGF

>member
-8 LKLFGFVLLGGC
+8 LKSFGFVLFGWC

-40 DQNITSGIYYDTVSP
+40 DQDITSGIYYDTVSQ
-55 DPSNKTHEG
+55 DSTSKTHTG

-73 LNIFAE
+73 LNIFTE
-79 QAADKYDSSYTL
+79 QAADSYDASYTL
-91 NGQLTVGSDEVIESQ
+91 NGQLTVGSGEAVESQ
-106 SNGIVSIINMS
+106 VNGIVSIINMS
-117 TGKFDFTMNGGAVLV
+117 TGKFDFTMNDGAVLV

-138 YFGNRNG
+138 YFGNNK
-145 GTNGGTMNVSGVPS
+145 GGTMNVLGVPS
-159 FYVQGNNSV
+159 FYVQGDKSV
-168 LTFSGVTVGGDNNGD
+168 LAFSGVAVGGD
-183 NKLESINISNMG
+183 NKLESISVGNMG
-195 TLNLTNT
+195 TVNLANGTA
-202 EINGGDSLKA
+202 INGSDGLKA

-217 AGTLSLEDSLLQGD
+217 GGKLSLKDSSLQGD
-231 SFNLTVQDSGTVELD
+231 SFNLTVQDYGTVELD

-255 AAKTEGDDNSG
+255 AASAGDAENPG
-266 AAIVFDNGNLTL
+266 AAIVFDNAALTL
-278 KNGSKLEMTSGVDT
+278 KNSSKLEMKSSDNTVA
-292 GVISGAFSF
+292 SGAFSF
-301 TDSNVDISGSST
+301 TDSDVDVSGSST

-332 TPGDTGDISK
+332 TSGDTGDISK
-342 ISHSGLTGS
+342 ISHSGSTGS

-368 ERTGAGGDIVVNS
+368 ERTGTGGDIVVNS

-395 TEGGNVVFSSA
+395 TASGKVVFSSA

-414 SIKVA
+414 SIQ
-419 ENSNEVKIE
+419 ETGDSNEVVIE
-428 NNSNVTMAGES
+428 NNSNVTMADES
-439 SMSANHVYVSNGSSL
+439 SMSADHVYVSNGGSL
-454 ELTGSAKIMAPGG
+454 ELTGSAKITAPGD

-484 MSEKAR
+484 MSENAS

-503 GMSGNAEIE
+503 GMSGNAKID

-523 STISIGSTSGGSSV
+523 STIGIGSTSGGSSDV
-537 VAINGSVDISQSV
+537 TINGSIDISQSV

-614 KIDIK
+614 KIDIE

-630 NVVSKGQTK
+630 NVVSKGETK
-639 AFQILSGTVEGDWVN
+639 EFQILSGTVDGDWVN
-654 LNRRYKFEYDT
+654 LNRRYKFDHLGGG
-665 DKQDGWYNV
+665 KYNV

-698 AWLEGNNFANGSEAA
+698 AWLEGNSFANGSEAA

>member
-8 LKLFGFVLLGGC
+8 LKSFGFVLFGWC

-40 DQNITSGIYYDTVSP
+40 DQDITSGIYYDTVSQ
-55 DPSNKTHEG
+55 DSTSKTHTG

-73 LNIFAE
+73 LNIFTE
-79 QAADKYDSSYTL
+79 QAADSYDASYTL
-91 NGQLTVGSDEVIESQ
+91 NGQLTVGSGEAVESQ
-106 SNGIVSIINMS
+106 VNGIVSIINMS
-117 TGKFDFTMNGGAVLV
+117 TGKFDFTMNDGAVLV

-138 YFGNRNG
+138 YFGNNK
-145 GTNGGTMNVSGVPS
+145 GGTMNVLGVPS
-159 FYVQGNNSV
+159 FYVQGDKSV
-168 LTFSGVTVGGDNNGD
+168 LAFSGVAVGGD
-183 NKLESINISNMG
+183 NKLESISVGNMG
-195 TLNLTNT
+195 TVNLANGTA
-202 EINGGDSLKA
+202 INGSDGLKA

-217 AGTLSLEDSLLQGD
+217 GGKLSLKDSSLQGD
-231 SFNLTVQDSGTVELD
+231 SFNLTVQDYGTVELD

-255 AAKTEGDDNSG
+255 AASAGDAENPG
-266 AAIVFDNGNLTL
+266 AAIVFDNAALTL
-278 KNGSKLEMTSGVDT
+278 KNSSKLEMKSSDNTVA
-292 GVISGAFSF
+292 SGAFSF
-301 TDSNVDISGSST
+301 TDSDVDVSGSST

-332 TPGDTGDISK
+332 TSGDTGDISK
-342 ISHSGLTGS
+342 ISHSGSTGS

-368 ERTGAGGDIVVNS
+368 ERTGTGGDIVVNS

-395 TEGGNVVFSSA
+395 TASGKVVFSSA

-414 SIKVA
+414 SIQA
-419 ENSNEVKIE
+419 TGDSNEVVIE
-428 NNSNVTMAGES
+428 NNSNVTMADES
-439 SMSANHVYVSNGSSL
+439 SMSADHVYVSNGGSL
-454 ELTGSAKIMAPGG
+454 ELTGSAKITAPGD

-484 MSEKAR
+484 MSENAS

-503 GMSGNAEIE
+503 GMSGNAKID

-523 STISIGSTSGGSSV
+523 STISIGSTSGGSSDV
-537 VAINGSVDISQSV
+537 TINGSIDISQSV

-639 AFQILSGTVEGDWVN
+639 AFQILSGTVDGDWVN
-654 LNRRYKFEYDT
+654 LNRRYKFDHLGGG
-665 DKQDGWYNV
+665 KYNV

-698 AWLEGNNFANGSEAA
+698 AWLEGNSFANGSEAA

-983 VQDDAVSVVSLPNG
+983 VQDDAISVVSLPNG

>member
-55 DPSNKTHEG
+55 DLSNKTHEG

-73 LNIFAE
+73 LNIFTE
-79 QAADKYDSSYTL
+79 QAADSYDASYTL
-91 NGQLTVGSDEVIESQ
+91 NGQLTVGSDEAVESQ
-106 SNGIVSIINMS
+106 VNGIVSIINMS
-117 TGKFDFTMNGGAVLV
+117 TGKFDFTMNDGAVLV

-138 YFGNRNG
+138 YFGNNK
-145 GTNGGTMNVSGVPS
+145 GGTMNVLGVPS
-159 FYVQGNNSV
+159 FYVQGDKSV
-168 LTFSGVTVGGDNNGD
+168 LAFSGVAVGGD
-183 NKLESINISNMG
+183 NKLESISVGNMG
-195 TLNLTNT
+195 TVNLANGTA
-202 EINGGDSLKA
+202 INGSDGLKA

-217 AGTLSLEDSLLQGD
+217 GGKLSLKDSSLQGD
-231 SFNLTVQDSGTVELD
+231 SFNLTVQDYGTVELD

-255 AAKTEGDDNSG
+255 AASAGDAENPG
-266 AAIVFDNGNLTL
+266 AAIVFDNAALTL
-278 KNGSKLEMTSGVDT
+278 KNSSKLEMKSSDNTVA
-292 GVISGAFSF
+292 SGAFSF
-301 TDSNVDISGSST
+301 TDSDVDVSGSST

-342 ISHSGLTGS
+342 ISHSGSTGS

-368 ERTGAGGDIVVNS
+368 ERTGTGGDIVVNS

-395 TEGGNVVFSSA
+395 TASGKVVFSSA

-414 SIKVA
+414 SIQA
-419 ENSNEVKIE
+419 TGDSNEVVIE
-428 NNSNVTMAGES
+428 NNSNVTMADES
-439 SMSANHVYVSNGSSL
+439 SMSADHVYVSNGGSL
-454 ELTGSAKIMAPGG
+454 ELTGSAKITAPGD

-484 MSEKAR
+484 MSENAS

-503 GMSGNAEIE
+503 GMSGNAKID

-523 STISIGSTSGGSSV
+523 STISIGSTSGGSSDV
-537 VAINGSVDISQSV
+537 TINGSIDISQSV

-639 AFQILSGTVEGDWVN
+639 AFQILSGTVDGDWVN
-654 LNRRYKFEYDT
+654 LNRRYKFDHLGGG
-665 DKQDGWYNV
+665 KYNV

-698 AWLEGNNFANGSEAA
+698 AWLEGNSFANGSEAA

-754 NQIFST
+754 NQIFNT

>member
-8 LKLFGFVLLGGC
+8 LKLFGFVLFGGC
-20 FCIFGARAQDA
+20 FCIFGARAQDV
-31 SYEPVLPDG
+31 SDEPVLPDG

-55 DPSNKTHEG
+55 DLSNKTHEG

-79 QAADKYDSSYTL
+79 QAADSYDSSYTL
-91 NGQLTVGSDEVIESQ
+91 NGQLTVGSDAVIESQ

-145 GTNGGTMNVSGVPS
+145 GTMNVSGVPS

-168 LTFSGVTVGGDNNGD
+168 LAFSGVTVGGDN
-183 NKLESINISNMG
+183 KLESINVSNMG
-195 TLNLTNT
+195 TLNFTNT
-202 EINGGDSLKA
+202 EINGGDGLKA

-217 AGTLSLEDSLLQGD
+217 GGKLSLKDSSLQGD

-246 NSTLSINNA
+246 NSTLSIDKA
-255 AAKTEGDDNSG
+255 AAQTGSEMSSG

-278 KNGSKLEMTSGVDT
+278 KGGSTLEMTSGTDT
-292 GVISGAFSF
+292 EVISGAFSF
-301 TDSNVDISGSST
+301 TDSNVDISGSSM
-313 LSKGNSGDMLFSGG
+313 LSKENSGDMLFSGG

-332 TPGDTGDISK
+332 TPEDTGDISK
-342 ISHSGLTGS
+342 ISHSGSTGS

-368 ERTGAGGDIVVNS
+368 ERTGKGGDIVVNS

-395 TEGGNVVFSSA
+395 TEGGNVVFSST

-414 SIKVA
+414 SIQA
-419 ENSNEVKIE
+419 TGNSNEVVIE
-428 NNSNVTMAGES
+428 NNSNVTMADES
-439 SMSANHVYVSNGSSL
+439 SMSADHVYVSNGGSL
-454 ELTGSAKIMAPGG
+454 ELTGSAKITAPGD

-503 GMSGNAEIE
+503 GMSGNAEID

-523 STISIGSTSGGSSV
+523 STISIGSTSGGPSV
-537 VAINGSVDISQSV
+537 VAINGSIDISQSV
-550 LSILNGNTLRLGA
+550 LSILNGNTLTLGEKRD
-563 GSNNSFKNGS
+563 NSFKNGS

-614 KIDIK
+614 KINIEQ
-619 PGAGLDVSIDK
+619 GAGLDVSIDK

-639 AFQILSGTVEGDWVN
+639 EFQILSGTVDGDWVN
-654 LNRRYKFEYDT
+654 LNRRYEFDHLGEGKYA
-665 DKQDGWYNV
+665 V

-889 KRVST
+889 KRVSI

>member
-8 LKLFGFVLLGGC
+8 LKSFGFVLFGWC

-40 DQNITSGIYYDTVSP
+40 DQDITSGIYYDTVSQ
-55 DPSNKTHEG
+55 DSTSKTHTG

-73 LNIFAE
+73 LNIFTE
-79 QAADKYDSSYTL
+79 QAADSYDASYTL
-91 NGQLTVGSDEVIESQ
+91 NGQLTVGSGEAVESQ
-106 SNGIVSIINMS
+106 VNGIVSIINMS
-117 TGKFDFTMNGGAVLV
+117 TGKFDFTMNDGAVLV

-138 YFGNRNG
+138 YFGNNK
-145 GTNGGTMNVSGVPS
+145 GGTMNVLGVPS
-159 FYVQGNNSV
+159 FYVQGDKSV
-168 LTFSGVTVGGDNNGD
+168 LAFSGVAVGGD
-183 NKLESINISNMG
+183 NKLESISVGNMG
-195 TLNLTNT
+195 TVNLANGTA
-202 EINGGDSLKA
+202 INGSDGLKA

-217 AGTLSLEDSLLQGD
+217 GGKLSLKDSSLQGD
-231 SFNLTVQDSGTVELD
+231 SFNLTVQDYGTVELD

-255 AAKTEGDDNSG
+255 AASAGDAENPG
-266 AAIVFDNGNLTL
+266 AAIVFDNAALTL
-278 KNGSKLEMTSGVDT
+278 KNSSKLEMKSSDNTVA
-292 GVISGAFSF
+292 SGAFSF
-301 TDSNVDISGSST
+301 TDSDVDVSGSST

-332 TPGDTGDISK
+332 TSGDTGDISK
-342 ISHSGLTGS
+342 ISHSGSTGS

-368 ERTGAGGDIVVNS
+368 ERTGTGGDIVVNS

-395 TEGGNVVFSSA
+395 TASGKVVFSSA

-414 SIKVA
+414 SIQ
-419 ENSNEVKIE
+419 ETGDSNEVVIE
-428 NNSNVTMAGES
+428 NNSNVTMADES
-439 SMSANHVYVSNGSSL
+439 SMSADHVYVSNGGSL
-454 ELTGSAKIMAPGG
+454 ELTGSAKITAPGD

-484 MSEKAR
+484 MSENAS

-503 GMSGNAEIE
+503 GMSGNAKID

-523 STISIGSTSGGSSV
+523 STISIGSTSGGSSDV
-537 VAINGSVDISQSV
+537 TINGSIDISQSV

-639 AFQILSGTVEGDWVN
+639 AFQILSGTVDGDWVN
-654 LNRRYKFEYDT
+654 LNRRYKFDHLGGG
-665 DKQDGWYNV
+665 KYNV

-698 AWLEGNNFANGSEAA
+698 AWLEGNSFANGSEAA

-754 NQIFST
+754 NQIFNT

>member
-20 FCIFGARAQDA
+20 FCIFGARAQDVP
-31 SYEPVLPDG
+31 EGQPLPDG

-55 DPSNKTHEG
+55 DVSNKTHEG

-79 QAADKYDSSYTL
+79 QAADRYDSSYTL
-91 NGQLTVGSDEVIESQ
+91 NGQLTVGSDAVIESQ

-145 GTNGGTMNVSGVPS
+145 GTMNVSGVPS

-168 LTFSGVTVGGDNNGD
+168 LAFSGVTVDGDNNGN
-183 NKLESINISNMG
+183 NKLESINVNNMG
-195 TLNLTNT
+195 ALNLVGETK
-202 EINGGDSLKA
+202 INGGDSLKA

-217 AGTLSLEDSLLQGD
+217 AGKLSLKDSSLQGD

-292 GVISGAFSF
+292 EVISGAFSF
-301 TDSNVDISGSST
+301 TDSNVDISGSSM
-313 LSKGNSGDMLFSGG
+313 LSKENSGDMLFSGG

-332 TPGDTGDISK
+332 TSEDTGDISK
-342 ISHSGLTGS
+342 ISHSGSTGS
-351 IRLSN
+351 IKLSN

-381 TGLVMKDEASLNVS
+381 TGLAMKNEASLNVS
-395 TEGGNVVFSSA
+395 TASGKVVFSSA
-406 VAQLSDKA
+406 VAQLSDNA
-414 SIKVA
+414 SIKA
-419 ENSNEVKIE
+419 TGNSKGVMIE
-428 NNSNVTMAGES
+428 NNSNVTMADES
-439 SMSANHVYVSNGSSL
+439 SMSGDYVYVSNGGSL
-454 ELTGSAKIMAPGG
+454 ELTGSAKITAPGD
-467 ASVSDS
+467 ASDS

-490 IEGDV
+490 IEGNV

-503 GMSGNAEIE
+503 GMSGNAEID

-563 GSNNSFKNGS
+563 DSNNSFKNGS

-584 NGGNLTMSGDSTLTL
+584 NNGNLTMSGDSTLTL
-599 RIASESEYGQILNAG
+599 RIASESDYGQILNAEE
-614 KIDIK
+614 INIEQ
-619 PGAGLDVSIDK
+619 GAGLDVSIDK
-630 NVVSKGQTK
+630 NVVSKGETK
-639 AFQILSGTVEGDWVN
+639 EFQILSGTVDGDWVN
-654 LNRRYKFEYDT
+654 LNRRYEFDHLGGGKYA
-665 DKQDGWYNV
+665 V

-1032 EGKFRKDYTD
+1032 EGKFRKNYTD

>member
-55 DPSNKTHEG
+55 DVSNKTHEG

-573 YLSLGTGKLDL
+573 YLSLGTGKLNL

-654 LNRRYKFEYDT
+654 LNRRYEFDHLGGGK
-665 DKQDGWYNV
+665 YNV

-1019 LDVGNRLE
+1019 LDIGNRLE

>member
-8 LKLFGFVLLGGC
+8 LKLFGFVLLGVC
-20 FCIFGARAQDA
+20 FSSLVNAQVSSIPDDA
-31 SYEPVLPDG
+31 TAID
-40 DQNITSGIYYDTVSP
+40 SGTYADILTDDTLTKEHTGSIGVYDSGVVAVEAA
-55 DPSNKTHEG
+55 EG
-64 NISVSGEGD
+64 NTSSSSYILKGDILVGAADRPDQKGGTFNISNRSEESFNFQFDGTESGLISVDNNGSFLVEGGETDKAIVNLTGVTS
-73 LNIFAE
+73 LNVSNAGKISFSKA
-79 QAADKYDSSYTL
+79 
-91 NGQLTVGSDEVIESQ
+91 TVG
-106 SNGIVSIINMS
+106 
-117 TGKFDFTMNGGAVLV
+117 
-132 QNGGNL
+132 
-138 YFGNRNG
+138 
-145 GTNGGTMNVSGVPS
+145 
-159 FYVQGNNSV
+159 
-168 LTFSGVTVGGDNNGD
+168 GD
-183 NKLESINISNMG
+183 NKLESINVSNMG

-217 AGTLSLEDSLLQGD
+217 AGTLSLKDSSLQGN

-246 NSTLSINNA
+246 KSTLSINNA

-266 AAIVFDNGNLTL
+266 AAIVFDNGNLIL
-278 KNGSKLEMTSGVDT
+278 KNGSKLEMTSGVDKEVT
-292 GVISGAFSF
+292 SGAFSF

-342 ISHSGLTGS
+342 ISHSGSTGS

-356 VGNATL
+356 VGTATL

-368 ERTGAGGDIVVNS
+368 ERTGTGGDIVVNS

-395 TEGGNVVFSSA
+395 TASGKVVFSSA
-406 VAQLSDKA
+406 VAQLSEKA
-414 SIKVA
+414 SIQA
-419 ENSNEVKIE
+419 TGNSNEVVIE
-428 NNSNVTMAGES
+428 NNSNVTMADES
-439 SMSANHVYVSNGSSL
+439 SMSAEHVYVSNGGSL
-454 ELTGSAKIMAPGG
+454 ELTGSAKITAPGD

-503 GMSGNAEIE
+503 GMSGNAEID

-614 KIDIK
+614 TINIEQ
-619 PGAGLDVSIDK
+619 GAGLDVSIDK
-630 NVVSKGQTK
+630 NVVSKGETK
-639 AFQILSGTVEGDWVN
+639 EFQILSGTVDGKWVN
-654 LNRRYKFEYDT
+654 LNRRYEFDHLGEGKYA
-665 DKQDGWYNV
+665 V

>member
-8 LKLFGFVLLGGC
+8 LKSFGFVLFGWC

-40 DQNITSGIYYDTVSP
+40 DQDITSGIYYDTVSQ
-55 DPSNKTHEG
+55 DSTSKTHTG

-73 LNIFAE
+73 LNIFTE
-79 QAADKYDSSYTL
+79 QAADSYDASYTL
-91 NGQLTVGSDEVIESQ
+91 NGQLTVGSGEAVESQ
-106 SNGIVSIINMS
+106 VNGIVSIINMS
-117 TGKFDFTMNGGAVLV
+117 TGKFDFTMNDGAVLV

-138 YFGNRNG
+138 YFGNNK
-145 GTNGGTMNVSGVPS
+145 GGTMNVLGVPS
-159 FYVQGNNSV
+159 FYVQGDKSV
-168 LTFSGVTVGGDNNGD
+168 LAFSGVAVGGD
-183 NKLESINISNMG
+183 NKLESISVGNMG
-195 TLNLTNT
+195 TVNLANGTA
-202 EINGGDSLKA
+202 INGSDGLKA

-217 AGTLSLEDSLLQGD
+217 GGKLSLKDSSLQGD
-231 SFNLTVQDSGTVELD
+231 SFNLTVQDYGTVELD

-255 AAKTEGDDNSG
+255 AASAGDAENPG
-266 AAIVFDNGNLTL
+266 AAIVFDNAALTL
-278 KNGSKLEMTSGVDT
+278 KNSSKLEMKSSDNTVA
-292 GVISGAFSF
+292 SGAFSF
-301 TDSNVDISGSST
+301 TDSDVDVSGSST

-332 TPGDTGDISK
+332 TSGDTGDISK
-342 ISHSGLTGS
+342 ISHSGSTGS

-368 ERTGAGGDIVVNS
+368 ERTGTGGDIVVNS

-395 TEGGNVVFSSA
+395 TASGKVVFSSA

-414 SIKVA
+414 SIQA
-419 ENSNEVKIE
+419 TGDSNEVVIE
-428 NNSNVTMAGES
+428 NNSNVTMADES
-439 SMSANHVYVSNGSSL
+439 SMSADHVYVSNGGSL
-454 ELTGSAKIMAPGG
+454 ELTGSAKITAPGD

-484 MSEKAR
+484 MSENAS

-503 GMSGNAEIE
+503 GMSGNAKID

-523 STISIGSTSGGSSV
+523 STISIGSTSGGSSDV
-537 VAINGSVDISQSV
+537 TINGSIDISQSV

-639 AFQILSGTVEGDWVN
+639 AFQILSGTVDGDWVN
-654 LNRRYKFEYDT
+654 LNRRYKFDHLGGG
-665 DKQDGWYNV
+665 KYNV

-698 AWLEGNNFANGSEAA
+698 AWLEGNSFANGSEAA

-754 NQIFST
+754 NQIFNT

>member
-55 DPSNKTHEG
+55 DVSNKTHEG
-64 NISVSGEGD
+64 NISVSDEGD

-79 QAADKYDSSYTL
+79 QAADSYDSSYTL

-145 GTNGGTMNVSGVPS
+145 GTMNVSGVPS

-168 LTFSGVTVGGDNNGD
+168 LAFSGVTVDGDNNGN
-183 NKLESINISNMG
+183 NKLESIFVSDMG
-195 TLNLTNT
+195 TLNLADGTK
-202 EINGGDSLKA
+202 INGGDGLKG
-212 VNVLT
+212 VNVL
-217 AGTLSLEDSLLQGD
+217 AGGKLSLKDSSLQGD

-454 ELTGSAKIMAPGG
+454 ELTGSAKITAPGD

-484 MSEKAR
+484 MSENAR

-503 GMSGNAEIE
+503 GMSGNAEID

-523 STISIGSTSGGSSV
+523 STISIGSTSGGSSDV
-537 VAINGSVDISQSV
+537 TINGSIDISQSV

-639 AFQILSGTVEGDWVN
+639 AFQILSGTVDGDWVN
-654 LNRRYKFEYDT
+654 LNRRYKFDHLGGG
-665 DKQDGWYNV
+665 KYNV

-698 AWLEGNNFANGSEAA
+698 AWLEGNSFANGSEAA

-754 NQIFST
+754 NQIFNT

-889 KRVST
+889 KKVST

-940 QRVDAVSNDVL
+940 QRVDTVSNDVL

>member
-20 FCIFGARAQDA
+20 FCIFGARAQDVP
-31 SYEPVLPDG
+31 EGLPLPDG

-79 QAADKYDSSYTL
+79 QAADRYDSSYTL

-168 LTFSGVTVGGDNNGD
+168 LTFSGVTVGGDN
-183 NKLESINISNMG
+183 KLESINVSNMG

-217 AGTLSLEDSLLQGD
+217 AGTLSLKDSSLQGN

-246 NSTLSINNA
+246 NSTLSIDKA
-255 AAKTEGDDNSG
+255 AAQTGGETSSE

-278 KNGSKLEMTSGVDT
+278 KNGSKLEMTSGADT

-342 ISHSGLTGS
+342 ISHSGSTGS

-356 VGNATL
+356 VGTATL

-368 ERTGAGGDIVVNS
+368 ERTGTGGDIVVNS

-395 TEGGNVVFSSA
+395 TASGKVVFSSA

-414 SIKVA
+414 SIQTTGD
-419 ENSNEVKIE
+419 SSEVVIE
-428 NNSNVTMAGES
+428 NNSNVTMADES
-439 SMSANHVYVSNGSSL
+439 SMSAEHVYVSNGGSL
-454 ELTGSAKIMAPGG
+454 ELTDSAKITAPRD

-503 GMSGNAEIE
+503 GMSGEAEID

-523 STISIGSTSGGSSV
+523 STISIGSTSGGSSDV
-537 VAINGSVDISQSV
+537 TINGSIDISQSV
-550 LSILNGNTLRLGA
+550 LSILNGNTLTLGEKRD
-563 GSNNSFKNGS
+563 NSFKNGS

-599 RIASESEYGQILNAG
+599 RIASESDYGQILNAG
-614 KIDIK
+614 KINIEQ
-619 PGAGLDVSIDK
+619 GAGLDVSIDK
-630 NVVSKGQTK
+630 NVVSKGETK
-639 AFQILSGTVEGDWVN
+639 EFQILSGTVDGKWVN
-654 LNRRYKFEYDT
+654 LNRRYEFDHLGEGKYA
-665 DKQDGWYNV
+665 V

-754 NQIFST
+754 NQIFNT

>member
-8 LKLFGFVLLGGC
+8 LKSFGFVLFGWC

-40 DQNITSGIYYDTVSP
+40 DQDITSGIYYDTVSQ
-55 DPSNKTHEG
+55 DSTSKTHTG

-73 LNIFAE
+73 LNIFTE
-79 QAADKYDSSYTL
+79 QAADSYDASYTL
-91 NGQLTVGSDEVIESQ
+91 NGQLTVGSGEAVESQ
-106 SNGIVSIINMS
+106 VNGIVSIINMS
-117 TGKFDFTMNGGAVLV
+117 TGKFDFTMNDGAVLV

-138 YFGNRNG
+138 YFGNNK
-145 GTNGGTMNVSGVPS
+145 GGTMNVLGVPS
-159 FYVQGNNSV
+159 FYVQGDKSV
-168 LTFSGVTVGGDNNGD
+168 LAFSGVAVGGD
-183 NKLESINISNMG
+183 NKLESISVGNMG
-195 TLNLTNT
+195 TVNLANGTA
-202 EINGGDSLKA
+202 INGSDGLKA

-217 AGTLSLEDSLLQGD
+217 GGKLSLKDSSLQGD
-231 SFNLTVQDSGTVELD
+231 SFNLTVQDYGTVELD

-255 AAKTEGDDNSG
+255 AASAGDAENPG
-266 AAIVFDNGNLTL
+266 AAIVFDNAALTL
-278 KNGSKLEMTSGVDT
+278 KNSSKLEMKSSDNTVA
-292 GVISGAFSF
+292 SGAFSF
-301 TDSNVDISGSST
+301 TDSDVDVSGSST

-332 TPGDTGDISK
+332 TSGDTGDISK
-342 ISHSGLTGS
+342 ISHSGSTGS

-368 ERTGAGGDIVVNS
+368 ERTGTGGDIVVNS

-395 TEGGNVVFSSA
+395 TASGKVVFSSA

-414 SIKVA
+414 SIQA
-419 ENSNEVKIE
+419 TGDSNEVVIE
-428 NNSNVTMAGES
+428 NNSNVTMADES
-439 SMSANHVYVSNGSSL
+439 SMSADHVYVSNGGSL
-454 ELTGSAKIMAPGG
+454 ELTGSAKITAPGD

-484 MSEKAR
+484 MSENAS

-503 GMSGNAEIE
+503 GMSGNAKID

-523 STISIGSTSGGSSV
+523 STISIGSTSGGSSDV
-537 VAINGSVDISQSV
+537 TINGSIDISQSV

-630 NVVSKGQTK
+630 NVVNKGETK
-639 AFQILSGTVEGDWVN
+639 EFQILSGTVEGDWVN
-654 LNRRYKFEYDT
+654 LNRRYEFDHLGGGK
-665 DKQDGWYNV
+665 YNV

-698 AWLEGNNFANGSEAA
+698 AWLEGNSFANGSEAA

-754 NQIFST
+754 NQIFNT

-818 DSYGG
+818 DFYGG

-830 VTDSLKLGI
+830 MTDSLKLGI

>member
-8 LKLFGFVLLGGC
+8 LKSFGFVLFGWC

-40 DQNITSGIYYDTVSP
+40 DQDITSGIYYDTVSQ
-55 DPSNKTHEG
+55 DSTSKTHTG

-73 LNIFAE
+73 LNIFTE
-79 QAADKYDSSYTL
+79 QAADSYDASYTL
-91 NGQLTVGSDEVIESQ
+91 NGQLTVGSGEAVESQ
-106 SNGIVSIINMS
+106 VNGIVSIINMS
-117 TGKFDFTMNGGAVLV
+117 TGKFDFTMNDGAVLV

-138 YFGNRNG
+138 YFGNNK
-145 GTNGGTMNVSGVPS
+145 GGTMNVLGVPS
-159 FYVQGNNSV
+159 FYVQGDKSV
-168 LTFSGVTVGGDNNGD
+168 LAFSGVAVGGD
-183 NKLESINISNMG
+183 NKLESISVGNMG
-195 TLNLTNT
+195 TVNLANGTA
-202 EINGGDSLKA
+202 INGSDGLKA

-217 AGTLSLEDSLLQGD
+217 GGKLSLKDSSLQGD
-231 SFNLTVQDSGTVELD
+231 SFNITVQDYGTVELD

-255 AAKTEGDDNSG
+255 AASAGDAENPG
-266 AAIVFDNGNLTL
+266 AAIVFDNAALTL
-278 KNGSKLEMTSGVDT
+278 KNSSKLEMKSSDNTVA
-292 GVISGAFSF
+292 SGAFSF
-301 TDSNVDISGSST
+301 TDSDVDVSGSST

-332 TPGDTGDISK
+332 TSGDTGDISK
-342 ISHSGLTGS
+342 ISHSGSTGS

-368 ERTGAGGDIVVNS
+368 ERTGTGGDIVVNS

-395 TEGGNVVFSSA
+395 TASGKVVFSSA

-414 SIKVA
+414 SIQA
-419 ENSNEVKIE
+419 TGDSNEVVIE
-428 NNSNVTMAGES
+428 NNSNVTMADES
-439 SMSANHVYVSNGSSL
+439 SMSADHVYVSNGGSL
-454 ELTGSAKIMAPGG
+454 ELTGSAKITAPGD

-484 MSEKAR
+484 MSENAS

-503 GMSGNAEIE
+503 GMSGNAKID

-523 STISIGSTSGGSSV
+523 STISIGSTSGGSSDV
-537 VAINGSVDISQSV
+537 TINGSIDISQSV

-639 AFQILSGTVEGDWVN
+639 AFQILSGTVDGDWVN
-654 LNRRYKFEYDT
+654 LNRRYKFDHLGGG
-665 DKQDGWYNV
+665 KYNV

-698 AWLEGNNFANGSEAA
+698 AWLEGNSFANGSEAA

-754 NQIFST
+754 NQIFNT

-889 KRVST
+889 KKVST

-940 QRVDAVSNDVL
+940 QRVDTVSNDVL

>member
-8 LKLFGFVLLGGC
+8 LKSFGFVLFGWC

-40 DQNITSGIYYDTVSP
+40 DQDITSGIYYDTVSQ
-55 DPSNKTHEG
+55 DSTSKTHTG

-73 LNIFAE
+73 LNIFTE
-79 QAADKYDSSYTL
+79 QAADSYDASYTL
-91 NGQLTVGSDEVIESQ
+91 NGQLTVGSDEVAESQ
-106 SNGIVSIINMS
+106 PNGTVYIVNM
-117 TGKFDFTMNGGAVLV
+117 TQGKFDFTMDGGAVRV
-132 QNGGNL
+132 QNGGTL
-138 YFGNRNG
+138 YFGNNAG
-145 GTNGGTMNVSGVPS
+145 GEMNVSGVPS

-168 LTFSGVTVGGDNNGD
+168 LAFSGVTVGGDNNGD
-183 NKLESINISNMG
+183 NKLESINVNNMG
-195 TLNLTNT
+195 ALNLVGETK
-202 EINGGDSLKA
+202 INGGDSLKA
-212 VNVLT
+212 VNVL
-217 AGTLSLEDSLLQGD
+217 AGGKLSLKDSSLQGD
-231 SFNLTVQDSGTVELD
+231 SFNLTVQDYGTVELD
-246 NSTLSINNA
+246 NSTFSIDNA
-255 AAKTEGDDNSG
+255 AAQTGGETSSE

-278 KNGSKLEMTSGVDT
+278 KNGSKLEMTSGADT
-292 GVISGAFSF
+292 GVISRAFSF

-342 ISHSGLTGS
+342 ISHSGSTGS
-351 IRLSN
+351 IRLLN
-356 VGNATL
+356 VGSAAL

-368 ERTGAGGDIVVNS
+368 ERTGTEGGIVVNS

-395 TEGGNVVFSSA
+395 TTSGKVVFSSA

-414 SIKVA
+414 SIQA
-419 ENSNEVKIE
+419 TGNSNEVVIE
-428 NNSNVTMAGES
+428 NNSNVTMADES
-439 SMSANHVYVSNGSSL
+439 SMSAEHVYVSNGGSL
-454 ELTGSAKIMAPGG
+454 ELTGSAKITAPGDS
-467 ASVSDS
+467 SVSDS

-478 VASSVI
+478 EASSVI
-484 MSEKAR
+484 MSENAR

-503 GMSGNAEIE
+503 GMSGNAEID

-523 STISIGSTSGGSSV
+523 STISIGSTSGGPSV
-537 VAINGSVDISQSV
+537 VAINGSIDISQSV

-665 DKQDGWYNV
+665 DKKDGWYNV

-754 NQIFST
+754 NQIFNT

>member
-8 LKLFGFVLLGGC
+8 LKSFGFVLFGWC

-40 DQNITSGIYYDTVSP
+40 DQDITSGIYYDTVSQ
-55 DPSNKTHEG
+55 DSTSKTHTG

-73 LNIFAE
+73 LNIFTE
-79 QAADKYDSSYTL
+79 QAADSYDASYTL
-91 NGQLTVGSDEVIESQ
+91 NGQLTVGSGEAVESQ
-106 SNGIVSIINMS
+106 VNGIVSIINMS
-117 TGKFDFTMNGGAVLV
+117 TGKFGFTMNDGAVLV

-138 YFGNRNG
+138 YFGNNK
-145 GTNGGTMNVSGVPS
+145 GGTMNVLGVPS
-159 FYVQGNNSV
+159 FYVQGDKSV
-168 LTFSGVTVGGDNNGD
+168 LAFSGVAVGGD
-183 NKLESINISNMG
+183 NKLESISVGNMG
-195 TLNLTNT
+195 TVNLANGTA
-202 EINGGDSLKA
+202 INGSDGLKA

-217 AGTLSLEDSLLQGD
+217 GGKLSLKDSSLQGD
-231 SFNLTVQDSGTVELD
+231 SFNLTVQDYGTVELD

-255 AAKTEGDDNSG
+255 AASAGDAENPG
-266 AAIVFDNGNLTL
+266 AAIVFDNAALTL
-278 KNGSKLEMTSGVDT
+278 KNSSKLEMKSSDNTVA
-292 GVISGAFSF
+292 SGAFSF
-301 TDSNVDISGSST
+301 TDSDVDVSGSST

-342 ISHSGLTGS
+342 ISHSGSTGS

-368 ERTGAGGDIVVNS
+368 ERTGTGGDIVVNS

-395 TEGGNVVFSSA
+395 TASGKVVFSSA

-414 SIKVA
+414 SIQA
-419 ENSNEVKIE
+419 TGDSNEVVIE
-428 NNSNVTMAGES
+428 NNSNVTMADES
-439 SMSANHVYVSNGSSL
+439 SMSADHVYVSNGGSL
-454 ELTGSAKIMAPGG
+454 ELTGSAKITAPGD

-484 MSEKAR
+484 MSENAS

-503 GMSGNAEIE
+503 GMSGNAKID

-523 STISIGSTSGGSSV
+523 STISIGSTSGGSSDV
-537 VAINGSVDISQSV
+537 TINGSIDISQSV

-639 AFQILSGTVEGDWVN
+639 AFQILSGTVDGDWVN
-654 LNRRYKFEYDT
+654 LNRRYKFDHLGGG
-665 DKQDGWYNV
+665 KYNV

-698 AWLEGNNFANGSEAA
+698 AWLEGNSFANGSEAA

-754 NQIFST
+754 NQIFNT

>member
-8 LKLFGFVLLGGC
+8 LKSFGFVLFGWC

-40 DQNITSGIYYDTVSP
+40 DQDITSGIYYDTVSQ
-55 DPSNKTHEG
+55 DSTSKTHTG

-73 LNIFAE
+73 LNIFTE
-79 QAADKYDSSYTL
+79 QAADSYDASYTL
-91 NGQLTVGSDEVIESQ
+91 NGQLTVGSGEAVESQ
-106 SNGIVSIINMS
+106 VNGIVSIINMS
-117 TGKFDFTMNGGAVLV
+117 TGKFDFTMNDGAVLV

-138 YFGNRNG
+138 YFGNNK
-145 GTNGGTMNVSGVPS
+145 GGTMNVLGVPS
-159 FYVQGNNSV
+159 FYVQGDKSV
-168 LTFSGVTVGGDNNGD
+168 LAFSGVAVGGD
-183 NKLESINISNMG
+183 NKLESISVGNMG
-195 TLNLTNT
+195 TVNLANGTA
-202 EINGGDSLKA
+202 INGSDGLKA

-217 AGTLSLEDSLLQGD
+217 GGKLSLKDSSLQGD
-231 SFNLTVQDSGTVELD
+231 SFNLTVQDYGTVELD

-255 AAKTEGDDNSG
+255 AASAGDAENPG
-266 AAIVFDNGNLTL
+266 AAIVFDNAALTL
-278 KNGSKLEMTSGVDT
+278 KNSSKLEMKSSDNTVA
-292 GVISGAFSF
+292 SGAFSF
-301 TDSNVDISGSST
+301 TDSDVDVSGSST

-332 TPGDTGDISK
+332 TSGDTGDISK
-342 ISHSGLTGS
+342 ISHSGSTGS

-368 ERTGAGGDIVVNS
+368 ERTGTGGDIVVNS

-395 TEGGNVVFSSA
+395 TASGKVVFSSA

-414 SIKVA
+414 SIQA
-419 ENSNEVKIE
+419 TGDSNEVVIE
-428 NNSNVTMAGES
+428 NNSNVTMADES
-439 SMSANHVYVSNGSSL
+439 SMSADHVYVSNGGSL
-454 ELTGSAKIMAPGG
+454 ELTGSAKITAPGD

-484 MSEKAR
+484 MSENAS

-503 GMSGNAEIE
+503 GMSGNAKID

-523 STISIGSTSGGSSV
+523 STISIGSTSGGSSDV
-537 VAINGSVDISQSV
+537 TINGSIDISQSV

-665 DKQDGWYNV
+665 DKQNGWYNV

-698 AWLEGNNFANGSEAA
+698 AWLEGNSFANGSEAA

-754 NQIFST
+754 NQIFNT

>member
-8 LKLFGFVLLGGC
+8 LKSFGFVLFGWC

-40 DQNITSGIYYDTVSP
+40 DQDITSGIYYDTVSQ
-55 DPSNKTHEG
+55 DSTSKTHTG

-73 LNIFAE
+73 LNIFTE
-79 QAADKYDSSYTL
+79 QAADSYDASYTL
-91 NGQLTVGSDEVIESQ
+91 NGQLTVGSGEAVESQ
-106 SNGIVSIINMS
+106 VNGIVSIINMS
-117 TGKFDFTMNGGAVLV
+117 TGKFDFTMNDGAVLV

-138 YFGNRNG
+138 YFGNNK
-145 GTNGGTMNVSGVPS
+145 GGTMNVLGVPS
-159 FYVQGNNSV
+159 FYVQGDKSV
-168 LTFSGVTVGGDNNGD
+168 LAFSGVAVGGD
-183 NKLESINISNMG
+183 NKLESINVSNMG

-217 AGTLSLEDSLLQGD
+217 AGKLSLKDSSLHGD

-246 NSTLSINNA
+246 KSTLSINNA

-266 AAIVFDNGNLTL
+266 AAIVFDNGNLIL
-278 KNGSKLEMTSGVDT
+278 KNGSKLEMTSGVDKEVT
-292 GVISGAFSF
+292 SGAFSF

-342 ISHSGLTGS
+342 ISHSGSTGS

-356 VGNATL
+356 VGTAIL

-368 ERTGAGGDIVVNS
+368 ERTGTGGDIVVNS

-395 TEGGNVVFSSA
+395 TASGKIVFSSA
-406 VAQLSDKA
+406 VAQLSGKA
-414 SIKVA
+414 SIQA
-419 ENSNEVKIE
+419 TGNSNEVVIE
-428 NNSNVTMAGES
+428 NNSNVTMADES
-439 SMSANHVYVSNGSSL
+439 SISAEHVYVSNGGSL
-454 ELTGSAKIMAPGG
+454 ELTGSAKITAPGD

-484 MSEKAR
+484 MSENAR

-503 GMSGNAEIE
+503 GMSGNVEID

-523 STISIGSTSGGSSV
+523 STISIGSTSGGSSDV
-537 VAINGSVDISQSV
+537 TINGSIDISQSV

-614 KIDIK
+614 TINIEQ
-619 PGAGLDVSIDK
+619 GAGLDVSIDK
-630 NVVSKGQTK
+630 NVVSKGETK
-639 AFQILSGTVEGDWVN
+639 EFQILSGTVDGKWVN
-654 LNRRYKFEYDT
+654 LNRRYEFDHLGEGKYA
-665 DKQDGWYNV
+665 V

>member
-55 DPSNKTHEG
+55 DVSNKTHEG
-64 NISVSGEGD
+64 NISVSDEGD
-73 LNIFAE
+73 LNIFTE
-79 QAADKYDSSYTL
+79 QAADSYDASYTL
-91 NGQLTVGSDEVIESQ
+91 NGQLTVGSGEAVESQ
-106 SNGIVSIINMS
+106 VNGIVSIINMS
-117 TGKFDFTMNGGAVLV
+117 TGKFDFTMNDGAVLV

-138 YFGNRNG
+138 YFGNNK
-145 GTNGGTMNVSGVPS
+145 GGTMNVLGVPS
-159 FYVQGNNSV
+159 FYVQGDKSV
-168 LTFSGVTVGGDNNGD
+168 LAFSGVAVGGD
-183 NKLESINISNMG
+183 NKLESISVGNMG
-195 TLNLTNT
+195 TVNLANGTA
-202 EINGGDSLKA
+202 INGSDGLKA

-217 AGTLSLEDSLLQGD
+217 GGKLSLKDSSLQGD
-231 SFNLTVQDSGTVELD
+231 SFNLTVQDYGTVELD

-255 AAKTEGDDNSG
+255 AASAGDAENPG
-266 AAIVFDNGNLTL
+266 AAIVFDNAALTL
-278 KNGSKLEMTSGVDT
+278 KNSSKLEMKSSDNTVA
-292 GVISGAFSF
+292 SGAFSF
-301 TDSNVDISGSST
+301 TDSDVDVSGSST

-332 TPGDTGDISK
+332 TSGDTGDISK
-342 ISHSGLTGS
+342 ISHSGSTGS

-368 ERTGAGGDIVVNS
+368 ERTGTGGDIVVNS

-395 TEGGNVVFSSA
+395 TASGKVVFSSA

-414 SIKVA
+414 SIQA
-419 ENSNEVKIE
+419 TGDSNEVVIE
-428 NNSNVTMAGES
+428 NNSNVTMADES
-439 SMSANHVYVSNGSSL
+439 SMSADHVYVSNGGSL
-454 ELTGSAKIMAPGG
+454 ELTGSAKITAPGD

-484 MSEKAR
+484 MSENAS

-503 GMSGNAEIE
+503 GMSGNAKID

-523 STISIGSTSGGSSV
+523 STISIGSTSGGSSDV
-537 VAINGSVDISQSV
+537 TINGSIDISQSV

-639 AFQILSGTVEGDWVN
+639 AFQILSGTVDGDWVN
-654 LNRRYKFEYDT
+654 LNRRYKFDHLGGG
-665 DKQDGWYNV
+665 KYNV

-698 AWLEGNNFANGSEAA
+698 AWLEGNSFANGSEAA

-754 NQIFST
+754 NQIFNT

>member
-8 LKLFGFVLLGGC
+8 LKLFSFVLLGGC

-40 DQNITSGIYYDTVSP
+40 DQNITSDIYYDTVSQ
-55 DPSNKTHEG
+55 DSTSKTHTG

-73 LNIFAE
+73 LNIFTE
-79 QAADKYDSSYTL
+79 QAADSYDASYTL
-91 NGQLTVGSDEVIESQ
+91 NGQLTVGSGEAVESQ
-106 SNGIVSIINMS
+106 VNGIVSIINMS
-117 TGKFDFTMNGGAVLV
+117 TGKFDFTMNDGAVLV

-138 YFGNRNG
+138 YFGNNK
-145 GTNGGTMNVSGVPS
+145 GGTMNVLGVPS
-159 FYVQGNNSV
+159 FYVQGDKSV
-168 LTFSGVTVGGDNNGD
+168 LAFSGVAVGGD
-183 NKLESINISNMG
+183 NKLESINVSNMG

-217 AGTLSLEDSLLQGD
+217 AGKLSLKDSSLHGD

-246 NSTLSINNA
+246 NSTLSIDKA
-255 AAKTEGDDNSG
+255 AAQTGGETSSE

-278 KNGSKLEMTSGVDT
+278 KNGSKLEMTSGADT

-332 TPGDTGDISK
+332 TPGDTGDTSK
-342 ISHSGLTGS
+342 ISHSGSTGS

-356 VGNATL
+356 VGTATL

-368 ERTGAGGDIVVNS
+368 ERTGTGGDIVVNS

-395 TEGGNVVFSSA
+395 TASGKVVFSSA

-414 SIKVA
+414 SIQA
-419 ENSNEVKIE
+419 TGDSNEVVIE
-428 NNSNVTMAGES
+428 NNSNVTMADES
-439 SMSANHVYVSNGSSL
+439 SMSAEHVYVSNGGSL
-454 ELTGSAKIMAPGG
+454 ELTDSAKITAPRD

-503 GMSGNAEIE
+503 GMSGEAEID

-523 STISIGSTSGGSSV
+523 STISIGSTSGGSSDV
-537 VAINGSVDISQSV
+537 TINGSIDISQSV
-550 LSILNGNTLRLGA
+550 LSILNGNTLTLGEKRD
-563 GSNNSFKNGS
+563 NSFKNGS

-630 NVVSKGQTK
+630 NVVSKGETK
-639 AFQILSGTVEGDWVN
+639 EFQILSGTVEGDWVN
-654 LNRRYKFEYDT
+654 LNRRYKFDHLSGGKYA
-665 DKQDGWYNV
+665 V

-754 NQIFST
+754 NQIFNT